1 MVGIKEGEKIMLLVT
16 FDKVPKG
23 AKKYFQFKHKLS
35 RKSPELDIKT
45 ADTAVKD
52 YAKSLEA
59 AGSNVAFTIFDDED
73 EDREESSFEAPVL
86 PEDQDGGIL
95 NLIDRDLENEN
106 LNREQ
111 EETVTD
117 LKDQIFN
124 ELEPSL
130 NEDYED
136 SLNEDNG
143 FMFNNNQV
151 LEPEDE
157 EDEVGEEIPPKN
169 DVSDETADKNSTAQ
183 LNTSNSANPN
193 SYNFVTKSPE
203 ATPPSSLPV
212 LPVQPDQVSTT
223 EATHDEV
230 ISYGKYTDAND
241 ILDRLPKGYDKN
253 QFALNNI
260 RHDLGYLDNPRDQYD
275 QALNDKIDQAL
286 RDYSMQDIQRVY
298 DEGLAKSKAAIV
310 DRLKEAYNRVTKEP
324 IDKIVESKTVTKI
337 QQLTVKATQQ
347 KQNNQSDLNK
357 LKENKALELKTNDE
371 AALAEYKKQ
380 LEEKRNLALK
390 SFNDQEEL
398 KTRNANEQI
407 DEQLKADKA
416 KAEHVARNEEV
427 QKRNSE
433 LDDSRTTISND
444 FDHAVRDN
452 YDKNNNLFEKN
463 LKKVQ
468 ERVQLAKEEIN
479 EQRRIDQEKAEERRQ
494 REAEAARKER
504 ELDLKQKA
512 IEQNESLAK
521 LQQENMAKLPE
532 EFAKAIAAAI
542 TQNNLEN
549 PNVKITLNSDGK
561 DTKDISVPVPNIKG
575 EIVDLDTTK
584 QTDPSNVTEPTE
596 ENAALDQENETNND
610 KPKKH
615 HYTSG
620 IISLVCLAAAAL
632 GGTWAYTN
640 NRPNNEQ
647 KAVVEQSSSHT
658 KQTSKS
664 NSKQS
669 NKKSDENDAVKKSK
683 SSAKPKVKAT
693 QTHLTRS
700 QAVLKQYRETKT
712 WAQKRDMLDGLL
724 GQGDARNLKKIATI
738 YANPIANLYSA
749 IANEDKVQTREIWLN
764 LTDDQRTEIS
774 NSAKKAVALAFYDIA
789 DWQDGWLARYAY

>member
-1 MVGIKEGEKIMLLVT
+1 MVGVKEGEKIMLLVT

-45 ADTAVKD
+45 ADDAVKD
-52 YAKSLEA
+52 YAKSLEEA
-59 AGSNVAFTIFDDED
+59 DSNVTFTIFDDED
-73 EDREESSFEAPVL
+73 EDREESSFEAQIL

-106 LNREQ
+106 LTRDQ
-111 EETVTD
+111 EETVTT

-130 NEDYED
+130 SDDEED
-136 SLNEDNG
+136 LNKDNG
-143 FMFNNNQV
+143 FMFNNNQI
-151 LEPEDE
+151 LDSD
-157 EDEVGEEIPPKN
+157 DEVRDEISPEN
-169 DVSDETADKNSTAQ
+169 DVNDETEDNSPTEE
-183 LNTSNSANPN
+183 SNSNAATNPSLN
-193 SYNFVTKSPE
+193 NVPTQLPE
-203 ATPPSSLPV
+203 EVDALPI
-212 LPVQPDQVSTT
+212 QAGQTT
-223 EATHDEV
+223 ETETSRSEV

-241 ILDRLPKGYDKN
+241 ILDRLPRGYDKN

-260 RHDLGYLDNPRDQYD
+260 RHDLGYLDNPKDQYD

-310 DRLKEAYNRVTKEP
+310 DRLKEAYNGVTKKSL
-324 IDKIVESKTVTKI
+324 DKIVEGRTAAQI
-337 QQLTVKATQQ
+337 QQLVVKATQQ
-347 KQNNQSDLNK
+347 KQNNQSDLSK

-390 SFNDQEEL
+390 NFNDQEEL

-416 KAEHVARNEEV
+416 KVERVARDEEV

-444 FDHAVRDN
+444 FDHAVRNN
-452 YDKNNNLFEKN
+452 YDKNNDLFEDN

-468 ERVQLAKEEIN
+468 EKVRLAKEQIN
-479 EQRRIDQEKAEERRQ
+479 QQKLLDQEKAEEKRQ

-549 PNVKITLNSDGK
+549 PNVKITLNNDGK
-561 DTKDISVPVPNIKG
+561 NALVPVPHVDG
-575 EIVDLDTTK
+575 EIVDLDDTK
-584 QTDPSNVTEPTE
+584 KNDAPIDSESNEEDSELKPETED
-596 ENAALDQENETNND
+596 NS
-610 KPKKH
+610 PKKH
-615 HYTSG
+615 HYKSE

-640 NRPNNEQ
+640 NHSNNEQ
-647 KAVVEQSSSHT
+647 KASIERSSSNSHVKKNKQSSS
-658 KQTSKS
+658 
-664 NSKQS
+664 KQS
-669 NKKSDENDAVKKSK
+669 AKKDIAKNQKTNAKSK
-683 SSAKPKVKAT
+683 TKSTPT
-693 QTHLTRS
+693 YLTRS
-700 QAVLKQYRETKT
+700 QAILKQYRETKT

-738 YANPIANLYSA
+738 YSNPIASLYSA
-749 IANEDKVQTREIWLN
+749 IANEDKAQTRDIWLS

>member
-1 MVGIKEGEKIMLLVT
+1 MLLVT

-59 AGSNVAFTIFDDED
+59 ASYSVSFTIFDDED
-73 EDREESSFEAPVL
+73 EDREESSFEAPIL
-86 PEDQDGGIL
+86 PEDRDGGIL

-106 LNREQ
+106 LTRDQ
-111 EETVTD
+111 EETVTT

-130 NEDYED
+130 SDDEED
-136 SLNEDNG
+136 LNKDNG
-143 FMFNNNQV
+143 FMFNNNQI
-151 LEPEDE
+151 LDSD
-157 EDEVGEEIPPKN
+157 DEVRDEIPPEN
-169 DVSDETADKNSTAQ
+169 DVNDETEDNSPTEE
-183 LNTSNSANPN
+183 SNSNAATNPSLN
-193 SYNFVTKSPE
+193 NVPTQLPE
-203 ATPPSSLPV
+203 EVDALPI
-212 LPVQPDQVSTT
+212 QAGQTT
-223 EATHDEV
+223 ETETSRSEV

-241 ILDRLPKGYDKN
+241 ILDRLPRGYDKN

-260 RHDLGYLDNPRDQYD
+260 RHDLGYLDNPKDQYD

-310 DRLKEAYNRVTKEP
+310 DRLKEAYNRVTKESL
-324 IDKIVESKTVTKI
+324 DKIVEGRTAAQI
-337 QQLTVKATQQ
+337 QQLAVKATHQ
-347 KQNNQSDLNK
+347 KQNNQSDLSK

-390 SFNDQEEL
+390 NFNDQEEL

-416 KAEHVARNEEV
+416 KVERVARDEEV

-433 LDDSRTTISND
+433 LDDSRTTISNG
-444 FDHAVRDN
+444 FDHAVRNN
-452 YDKNNNLFEKN
+452 YDKNNDLFEDN

-468 ERVQLAKEEIN
+468 EKVRLAKEQIN
-479 EQRRIDQEKAEERRQ
+479 QQKLLDQEKAEEKRQ

-512 IEQNESLAK
+512 IEQNESWAK

-549 PNVKITLNSDGK
+549 PNVKITLNNDGK
-561 DTKDISVPVPNIKG
+561 NALVPVPHVDG
-575 EIVDLDTTK
+575 EVVDLDDTK
-584 QTDPSNVTEPTE
+584 KNDAPIDSESNEEDSELKPETED
-596 ENAALDQENETNND
+596 NSS
-610 KPKKH
+610 KKH
-615 HYTSG
+615 HYKSE

-640 NRPNNEQ
+640 NHSNNEQ
-647 KAVVEQSSSHT
+647 KASIERSSSNSHVKKNKQSSS
-658 KQTSKS
+658 
-664 NSKQS
+664 KQS
-669 NKKSDENDAVKKSK
+669 AKKDIAKNQKTNAKSK
-683 SSAKPKVKAT
+683 TKSTPT
-693 QTHLTRS
+693 YLTRS
-700 QAVLKQYRETKT
+700 QAILKQYRETKT

-738 YANPIANLYSA
+738 YSNPIANLYSA
-749 IANEDKVQTREIWLN
+749 IANEDKAQTRDIWLS

-789 DWQDGWLARYAY
+789 DWQDGWLVRYAY

>member
-1 MVGIKEGEKIMLLVT
+1 MLLVT

-45 ADTAVKD
+45 ADDAVKD
-52 YAKSLEA
+52 YAKTLEEA
-59 AGSNVAFTIFDDED
+59 DSNVTFTIFDDED
-73 EDREESSFEAPVL
+73 EDREESSFEAQIL

-106 LNREQ
+106 LTRDQ
-111 EETVTD
+111 EETVTT

-130 NEDYED
+130 NDDEDD
-136 SLNEDNG
+136 LNEDNG
-143 FMFNNNQV
+143 FMFNSNQI
-151 LEPEDE
+151 LDSD
-157 EDEVGEEIPPKN
+157 DEVRDEIPPEN
-169 DVSDETADKNSTAQ
+169 DVNDETEDNSPTEE
-183 LNTSNSANPN
+183 SNSNAAANPSLN
-193 SYNFVTKSPE
+193 NVPTQLPEKVGTSPIQ
-203 ATPPSSLPV
+203 AG
-212 LPVQPDQVSTT
+212 QTT
-223 EATHDEV
+223 ETETSRSEV

-241 ILDRLPKGYDKN
+241 ILDRLPRGYDKN

-260 RHDLGYLDNPRDQYD
+260 RHDLGYLDNPKDQYD

-310 DRLKEAYNRVTKEP
+310 DRLKEAYNRVTKESL
-324 IDKIVESKTVTKI
+324 DKIVEGRTAAQI
-337 QQLTVKATQQ
+337 QQLVVKATQQ
-347 KQNNQSDLNK
+347 KQNNQSDLSK

-390 SFNDQEEL
+390 NFNDQEEL

-416 KAEHVARNEEV
+416 KVERVARDEEV

-444 FDHAVRDN
+444 FDHAVRNN
-452 YDKNNNLFEKN
+452 YDKNNDLFEDN

-468 ERVQLAKEEIN
+468 EKVRLAKEQIN
-479 EQRRIDQEKAEERRQ
+479 QQKQLDQEKAEEKRQ

-549 PNVKITLNSDGK
+549 PNVKITLNNDGK
-561 DTKDISVPVPNIKG
+561 NALVPVPHVDG
-575 EIVDLDTTK
+575 EIVDLDDTK
-584 QTDPSNVTEPTE
+584 KNDAPIDSESNEEDSELKPETED
-596 ENAALDQENETNND
+596 NS
-610 KPKKH
+610 PKKR
-615 HYTSG
+615 HYKSE

-640 NRPNNEQ
+640 NHSNNEQ
-647 KAVVEQSSSHT
+647 KASIERSSSNSHVKKNKQSSS
-658 KQTSKS
+658 
-664 NSKQS
+664 KQS
-669 NKKSDENDAVKKSK
+669 DKKSANEDIAKNKKTNAKSK
-683 SSAKPKVKAT
+683 TKSTP
-693 QTHLTRS
+693 THLTRS

-738 YANPIANLYSA
+738 YSNPIANLYSA
-749 IANEDKVQTREIWLN
+749 IANEDKAQTRDIWLS

>member
-1 MVGIKEGEKIMLLVT
+1 MLLVT

-45 ADTAVKD
+45 ADDAVKD
-52 YAKSLEA
+52 YAKSLEEA
-59 AGSNVAFTIFDDED
+59 DSNVTFTIFDDED
-73 EDREESSFEAPVL
+73 EDREESSFEAQIL

-106 LNREQ
+106 LTRDQ
-111 EETVTD
+111 EETVTT

-130 NEDYED
+130 SDDEED
-136 SLNEDNG
+136 LNKDNG
-143 FMFNNNQV
+143 FMFNNNQI
-151 LEPEDE
+151 LDSD
-157 EDEVGEEIPPKN
+157 DEVRDEIPPEN
-169 DVSDETADKNSTAQ
+169 DVNDETEDNSPTEE
-183 LNTSNSANPN
+183 SNSNAATNPSLN
-193 SYNFVTKSPE
+193 NVPTQLPE
-203 ATPPSSLPV
+203 EVDALPI
-212 LPVQPDQVSTT
+212 QAGQTT
-223 EATHDEV
+223 ETETSRSEV
-230 ISYGKYTDAND
+230 ISYSKYTDAND
-241 ILDRLPKGYDKN
+241 ILDRLPRGYDKN

-260 RHDLGYLDNPRDQYD
+260 RHDLGYLDNPKDQYD

-310 DRLKEAYNRVTKEP
+310 DRLKEAYNRVTKESL
-324 IDKIVESKTVTKI
+324 DKIVEGRTAAQI
-337 QQLTVKATQQ
+337 QQLVVKATQQ
-347 KQNNQSDLNK
+347 KQNNQSDLSK

-390 SFNDQEEL
+390 NFNDQEEL

-416 KAEHVARNEEV
+416 KVERVARDEEV

-444 FDHAVRDN
+444 FDHAVRNN
-452 YDKNNNLFEKN
+452 YDKNNDLFEDN

-468 ERVQLAKEEIN
+468 EKVQLAKEQIN
-479 EQRRIDQEKAEERRQ
+479 QQKQLDQEKAEEKRQ

-549 PNVKITLNSDGK
+549 PNVKITLNNDGK
-561 DTKDISVPVPNIKG
+561 NALVPVPHVDG
-575 EIVDLDTTK
+575 EIVDLDDTK
-584 QTDPSNVTEPTE
+584 KNDAPIDSESNEEDSELKPETED
-596 ENAALDQENETNND
+596 NS
-610 KPKKH
+610 PKKH
-615 HYTSG
+615 HYKSE
-620 IISLVCLAAAAL
+620 IISLVCLAAATL

-640 NRPNNEQ
+640 NHSNNEQ
-647 KAVVEQSSSHT
+647 KASIERSSSNSHVKKNKQSSS
-658 KQTSKS
+658 
-664 NSKQS
+664 KQS
-669 NKKSDENDAVKKSK
+669 AKKDIAKNQKTNAKSK
-683 SSAKPKVKAT
+683 TKSTPT
-693 QTHLTRS
+693 YLTRS
-700 QAVLKQYRETKT
+700 QAILKQYRETKT

-738 YANPIANLYSA
+738 YSNPIASLYSA
-749 IANEDKVQTREIWLN
+749 IANEDKAQTRDIWLS

>member
-1 MVGIKEGEKIMLLVT
+1 MLLVT

-45 ADTAVKD
+45 ADDAVKD
-52 YAKSLEA
+52 YAKSLEEA
-59 AGSNVAFTIFDDED
+59 DSNVTFTIFDDED
-73 EDREESSFEAPVL
+73 EDREESSFEAQIL

-106 LNREQ
+106 LTRNQ
-111 EETVTD
+111 EETVTT

-130 NEDYED
+130 SDDEED
-136 SLNEDNG
+136 LNKDNG
-143 FMFNNNQV
+143 FMFNNNQI
-151 LEPEDE
+151 LDSD
-157 EDEVGEEIPPKN
+157 DEVRDEIPPEN
-169 DVSDETADKNSTAQ
+169 DVNDETEDNSPTEE
-183 LNTSNSANPN
+183 SNSNAATNPSLN
-193 SYNFVTKSPE
+193 NVPTQLPE
-203 ATPPSSLPV
+203 EVDALPI
-212 LPVQPDQVSTT
+212 QAGQTT
-223 EATHDEV
+223 ETETSRSEV

-241 ILDRLPKGYDKN
+241 ILDRLPRGYDKN

-260 RHDLGYLDNPRDQYD
+260 RHDLGYLDNPKDQYD

-310 DRLKEAYNRVTKEP
+310 DRLKEAYNRVTKESL
-324 IDKIVESKTVTKI
+324 DKIVEDRTAAQI
-337 QQLTVKATQQ
+337 QQLVVKATHQ
-347 KQNNQSDLNK
+347 KQNNQSDLSK

-380 LEEKRNLALK
+380 LEEKRNIALK
-390 SFNDQEEL
+390 NFNDQEEL

-416 KAEHVARNEEV
+416 KVERVARDEEV

-444 FDHAVRDN
+444 FDHAVRNN
-452 YDKNNNLFEKN
+452 YDKNNDLFEDN

-468 ERVQLAKEEIN
+468 EKVRLAKEQIN
-479 EQRRIDQEKAEERRQ
+479 QQKLLDQEKAEEKRQ

-549 PNVKITLNSDGK
+549 PNVKITLNNDGK
-561 DTKDISVPVPNIKG
+561 NALVPVPHVDG
-575 EIVDLDTTK
+575 EVVDLDDTK
-584 QTDPSNVTEPTE
+584 KNDAPIDSESNEEDSELKPETED
-596 ENAALDQENETNND
+596 NS
-610 KPKKH
+610 PKKR
-615 HYTSG
+615 HYKSE

-640 NRPNNEQ
+640 NHSNNEQ
-647 KAVVEQSSSHT
+647 KASIERSSSNSHVKKNKQSSS
-658 KQTSKS
+658 
-664 NSKQS
+664 KQS
-669 NKKSDENDAVKKSK
+669 DKKSANEDIAKNKKPNAKSK
-683 SSAKPKVKAT
+683 TKSTP
-693 QTHLTRS
+693 THLTRS
-700 QAVLKQYRETKT
+700 QAVLKQYRETKN

-738 YANPIANLYSA
+738 YSNPIASLYSA
-749 IANEDKVQTREIWLN
+749 IANEDKAQTRDIWLS

>member
-1 MVGIKEGEKIMLLVT
+1 MVGVKEGEKIMLLVT

-45 ADTAVKD
+45 ADDAVKD
-52 YAKSLEA
+52 YAKSLEEA
-59 AGSNVAFTIFDDED
+59 DSNVTFTIFDDED
-73 EDREESSFEAPVL
+73 EDREESSFEAQIL

-106 LNREQ
+106 LTRDQ
-111 EETVTD
+111 EETVTT

-130 NEDYED
+130 SDDEED
-136 SLNEDNG
+136 LNKDNG
-143 FMFNNNQV
+143 FMFNNNQI
-151 LEPEDE
+151 LDSD
-157 EDEVGEEIPPKN
+157 DEVRDEIPPEN
-169 DVSDETADKNSTAQ
+169 DETEDNSPTEE
-183 LNTSNSANPN
+183 SNSNAATNPSLN
-193 SYNFVTKSPE
+193 NVPTQLPE
-203 ATPPSSLPV
+203 EVDALPI
-212 LPVQPDQVSTT
+212 QAGQTT
-223 EATHDEV
+223 ETETSRSEV

-241 ILDRLPKGYDKN
+241 ILDRLPRGYDKN

-260 RHDLGYLDNPRDQYD
+260 RHDLGYLDNPKDQYD

-310 DRLKEAYNRVTKEP
+310 DRLKEAYNRVTKESL
-324 IDKIVESKTVTKI
+324 DKIVEGRTAAQI
-337 QQLTVKATQQ
+337 QQLAVKATHQ
-347 KQNNQSDLNK
+347 KQNNQSDLSK

-390 SFNDQEEL
+390 NFNDQEEL

-416 KAEHVARNEEV
+416 KVERVARDEEV

-444 FDHAVRDN
+444 FDHAVRNN
-452 YDKNNNLFEKN
+452 YDKNNDLFEDN

-468 ERVQLAKEEIN
+468 ERVRLAKEQIN
-479 EQRRIDQEKAEERRQ
+479 QQKQLDQEKAEEKRQ

-549 PNVKITLNSDGK
+549 PNVKITLNNDGK
-561 DTKDISVPVPNIKG
+561 NALVPVPHVDG
-575 EIVDLDTTK
+575 EIVDLDDTK
-584 QTDPSNVTEPTE
+584 KNDAPIDSESNEEDSELKPETED
-596 ENAALDQENETNND
+596 NS
-610 KPKKH
+610 PKKH
-615 HYTSG
+615 HYKSE

-640 NRPNNEQ
+640 NHSNNEQ
-647 KAVVEQSSSHT
+647 KASIERSSS
-658 KQTSKS
+658 
-664 NSKQS
+664 NSHVKKNKQS
-669 NKKSDENDAVKKSK
+669 AKKDIAKNQKTNAKSK
-683 SSAKPKVKAT
+683 TKSTPT
-693 QTHLTRS
+693 YLTRS
-700 QAVLKQYRETKT
+700 QAILKQYRETKT

-738 YANPIANLYSA
+738 YSNPIASLYSA
-749 IANEDKVQTREIWLN
+749 IANEDKAQTRDIWLS

>member
-1 MVGIKEGEKIMLLVT
+1 MLLVT

-45 ADTAVKD
+45 ADDAVKD
-52 YAKSLEA
+52 YAKSLEEA
-59 AGSNVAFTIFDDED
+59 DSNVTFTIFDDED
-73 EDREESSFEAPVL
+73 EDREESSFEAQIL

-106 LNREQ
+106 LTRDQ
-111 EETVTD
+111 EETVTT

-130 NEDYED
+130 SDDEED
-136 SLNEDNG
+136 LNKDNG
-143 FMFNNNQV
+143 FMFNNNQI
-151 LEPEDE
+151 LDSD
-157 EDEVGEEIPPKN
+157 DEVRDEIPPEN
-169 DVSDETADKNSTAQ
+169 DVNDETEDNSPTEE
-183 LNTSNSANPN
+183 SNSNAATNPSLN
-193 SYNFVTKSPE
+193 NVPTQLPE
-203 ATPPSSLPV
+203 EVDALPI
-212 LPVQPDQVSTT
+212 QAGQTT
-223 EATHDEV
+223 ETETNRSEV

-241 ILDRLPKGYDKN
+241 ILDRLPRGYDKN
-253 QFALNNI
+253 QFALDNI
-260 RHDLGYLDNPRDQYD
+260 RHDLGYLDNPKDQYE
-275 QALNDKIDQAL
+275 QELNDKINQAL

-310 DRLKEAYNRVTKEP
+310 DRLKEAYNRVTKESL
-324 IDKIVESKTVTKI
+324 DKIVEDRTAAQI
-337 QQLTVKATQQ
+337 QQLIVKATHQ
-347 KQNNQSDLNK
+347 KQNNQSDLSK

-380 LEEKRNLALK
+380 LEEKRNIALK
-390 SFNDQEEL
+390 NFNDQEEL

-416 KAEHVARNEEV
+416 KVERVARDEEV

-444 FDHAVRDN
+444 FDHAVRNN
-452 YDKNNNLFEKN
+452 YDKNNDLFEDN

-468 ERVQLAKEEIN
+468 EKVRLAKEQIN
-479 EQRRIDQEKAEERRQ
+479 QQKLLDQEKAEEKRQ

-549 PNVKITLNSDGK
+549 PNVKITLNNDGK
-561 DTKDISVPVPNIKG
+561 NALVPVPHVDG
-575 EIVDLDTTK
+575 EVVDLDDTK
-584 QTDPSNVTEPTE
+584 KNDAPIDSESNEEDSELNPETED
-596 ENAALDQENETNND
+596 NSS
-610 KPKKH
+610 KKH
-615 HYTSG
+615 HYKSE

-640 NRPNNEQ
+640 NHSNNEQ
-647 KAVVEQSSSHT
+647 KASIERSSSNSHVKKNKQSSS
-658 KQTSKS
+658 
-664 NSKQS
+664 KQS
-669 NKKSDENDAVKKSK
+669 AKKDIAKNQKTNAKSK
-683 SSAKPKVKAT
+683 TKSTPT
-693 QTHLTRS
+693 YLTRS
-700 QAVLKQYRETKT
+700 QAILKQYRETKT

-738 YANPIANLYSA
+738 YSNPIANLYSA
-749 IANEDKVQTREIWLN
+749 IANEDKAQTRDIWLS

-789 DWQDGWLARYAY
+789 DWQDGWLVRYAY

>member
-1 MVGIKEGEKIMLLVT
+1 MVGVKEGEKIMLLVT

-35 RKSPELDIKT
+35 RKSPELDIST
-45 ADTAVKD
+45 ADNAVKE
-52 YAKSLEA
+52 YAKTLEEA
-59 AGSNVAFTIFDDED
+59 DSNVSFTIFDDED
-73 EDREESSFEAPVL
+73 EDREESSFEAQIL

-106 LNREQ
+106 LTRDQ
-111 EETVTD
+111 EETVTT

-130 NEDYED
+130 NDD
-136 SLNEDNG
+136 IKDNLNEDDG
-143 FMFNNNQV
+143 FMFNNNQI
-151 LEPEDE
+151 LDSD
-157 EDEVGEEIPPKN
+157 DEVRDEIPPEDDGN
-169 DVSDETADKNSTAQ
+169 AETDKSPTVE
-183 LNTSNSANPN
+183 SNSNAATNPSLN
-193 SYNFVTKSPE
+193 NVPTQLPE
-203 ATPPSSLPV
+203 EVDALPI
-212 LPVQPDQVSTT
+212 QAGQTT
-223 EATHDEV
+223 ETETSRSEV

-241 ILDRLPKGYDKN
+241 ILDRLPRGYDKN

-260 RHDLGYLDNPRDQYD
+260 RHDLGYLDNPKDQYD

-310 DRLKEAYNRVTKEP
+310 DRLKEAYNGVTKKSL
-324 IDKIVESKTVTKI
+324 DKIVEGRTAAQI
-337 QQLTVKATQQ
+337 QQLAVKATHQ
-347 KQNNQSDLNK
+347 KQNNQSDLSK

-390 SFNDQEEL
+390 NFNDQEEL

-416 KAEHVARNEEV
+416 KVERVARDEEV

-444 FDHAVRDN
+444 FDHAVRNN
-452 YDKNNNLFEKN
+452 YDKNNDLFEDN

-468 ERVQLAKEEIN
+468 ERVRLAKEQIN
-479 EQRRIDQEKAEERRQ
+479 QQKQLDQEKAEEKRQ

-549 PNVKITLNSDGK
+549 PNVKITLNNDGK
-561 DTKDISVPVPNIKG
+561 NALVPVPHVDG
-575 EIVDLDTTK
+575 EVVDLDDTK
-584 QTDPSNVTEPTE
+584 KNDAPIDSESNEEDSELKPETED
-596 ENAALDQENETNND
+596 NS
-610 KPKKH
+610 PKKR
-615 HYTSG
+615 HYKSE

-640 NRPNNEQ
+640 NHSNNEQ
-647 KAVVEQSSSHT
+647 KASIERSSSNSHVKKNKQSSS
-658 KQTSKS
+658 
-664 NSKQS
+664 KQS
-669 NKKSDENDAVKKSK
+669 DKKSANEDIAKNKKPNAKSK
-683 SSAKPKVKAT
+683 TKSTPT
-693 QTHLTRS
+693 YLTRS
-700 QAVLKQYRETKT
+700 QAILKQYRETKT

-738 YANPIANLYSA
+738 YSNPIASLYSA
-749 IANEDKVQTREIWLN
+749 IANEDKAQTRDIWLS

>member
-1 MVGIKEGEKIMLLVT
+1 MVGVKEGEKIMLLVT

-45 ADTAVKD
+45 ADDAVKD
-52 YAKSLEA
+52 YAKSLEEA
-59 AGSNVAFTIFDDED
+59 DSNVTFTIFDDED
-73 EDREESSFEAPVL
+73 EDREESSFEAQIL

-106 LNREQ
+106 LTRDQ
-111 EETVTD
+111 EETVTT

-130 NEDYED
+130 SDDEED
-136 SLNEDNG
+136 LNKDNG
-143 FMFNNNQV
+143 FMFNNNQI
-151 LEPEDE
+151 LDSD
-157 EDEVGEEIPPKN
+157 DEVRDEIPPEN
-169 DVSDETADKNSTAQ
+169 DVNDETEDNSPTEE
-183 LNTSNSANPN
+183 SNSNAATNPSLN
-193 SYNFVTKSPE
+193 NVPTQLPE
-203 ATPPSSLPV
+203 EVDALPI
-212 LPVQPDQVSTT
+212 QAGQTT
-223 EATHDEV
+223 ETETSRSEV

-241 ILDRLPKGYDKN
+241 ILDRLPRGYDKN

-260 RHDLGYLDNPRDQYD
+260 RHDLGYLDNPKDQYD

-310 DRLKEAYNRVTKEP
+310 DRLKEAYNRVTKESL
-324 IDKIVESKTVTKI
+324 DKIVEDRTAAQI
-337 QQLTVKATQQ
+337 QQLVVKATHQ
-347 KQNNQSDLNK
+347 KQNNQSDLSK

-380 LEEKRNLALK
+380 LEEKRNIALK
-390 SFNDQEEL
+390 NFNDQEEL

-416 KAEHVARNEEV
+416 KVERVARDEEV

-444 FDHAVRDN
+444 FDHAVRNN
-452 YDKNNNLFEKN
+452 YDKNNDLFEDN

-468 ERVQLAKEEIN
+468 EKVRLAKEQIN
-479 EQRRIDQEKAEERRQ
+479 QQKLLDQEKAEEKRQ

-549 PNVKITLNSDGK
+549 PNVKITLNNDGK
-561 DTKDISVPVPNIKG
+561 NALVPVPHVDG
-575 EIVDLDTTK
+575 EIVDLDDTK
-584 QTDPSNVTEPTE
+584 KNDAPIDSESNEEDSELKPETED
-596 ENAALDQENETNND
+596 NS
-610 KPKKH
+610 PKKH
-615 HYTSG
+615 HYKSE

-640 NRPNNEQ
+640 NHSNNEQ
-647 KAVVEQSSSHT
+647 KASIERSSSNSHVKKNKQSSS
-658 KQTSKS
+658 
-664 NSKQS
+664 KQS
-669 NKKSDENDAVKKSK
+669 AKKDIAKNQKTNAKSK
-683 SSAKPKVKAT
+683 TKSTPT
-693 QTHLTRS
+693 YLTRS
-700 QAVLKQYRETKT
+700 QAILKQYRETKT

-738 YANPIANLYSA
+738 YSNPIASLYSA
-749 IANEDKVQTREIWLN
+749 IANEDKAQTRDIWLS

-789 DWQDGWLARYAY
+789 DWQDGWLVRYAY

>member
-1 MVGIKEGEKIMLLVT
+1 MVGVKEGEKIMLLVT

-45 ADTAVKD
+45 ADDAVKD
-52 YAKSLEA
+52 YAKSLEEA
-59 AGSNVAFTIFDDED
+59 DSNVTFTIFDDED
-73 EDREESSFEAPVL
+73 EDREESSFEAQIL

-106 LNREQ
+106 LTRDQ
-111 EETVTD
+111 EETVTT

-130 NEDYED
+130 SDDEED
-136 SLNEDNG
+136 LNKDNG
-143 FMFNNNQV
+143 FMFNNNQI
-151 LEPEDE
+151 LDSD
-157 EDEVGEEIPPKN
+157 DEVRDEIPPEN
-169 DVSDETADKNSTAQ
+169 DVNDETEDNSPTEE
-183 LNTSNSANPN
+183 SNSNAATNPSLN
-193 SYNFVTKSPE
+193 NVPTQLPE
-203 ATPPSSLPV
+203 EVDALPI
-212 LPVQPDQVSTT
+212 QAGQTT
-223 EATHDEV
+223 ETETSRSEV

-241 ILDRLPKGYDKN
+241 ILDRLPRGYDKN

-260 RHDLGYLDNPRDQYD
+260 RHDLGYLDNPKDQYD

-310 DRLKEAYNRVTKEP
+310 DRLKEAYNRVTKESL
-324 IDKIVESKTVTKI
+324 DKIVEGRTAAQI
-337 QQLTVKATQQ
+337 QQLVVKATQQ
-347 KQNNQSDLNK
+347 KQNNQSDLSK
-357 LKENKALELKTNDE
+357 LKENKTLELKTNDE

-390 SFNDQEEL
+390 NFNDQEEL

-416 KAEHVARNEEV
+416 KVERVARDEEV

-444 FDHAVRDN
+444 FDHAVRNN
-452 YDKNNNLFEKN
+452 YDKNNDLFEDN

-468 ERVQLAKEEIN
+468 EKVQLAKEQIN
-479 EQRRIDQEKAEERRQ
+479 QQKQLDQEKAEEKRQ

-532 EFAKAIAAAI
+532 KFAKAIAAAI

-549 PNVKITLNSDGK
+549 PNVKITLNNDGK
-561 DTKDISVPVPNIKG
+561 NALVPVPHVDG
-575 EIVDLDTTK
+575 EIVDLDDTK
-584 QTDPSNVTEPTE
+584 KNDAPIDSESNEEDSELKPETED
-596 ENAALDQENETNND
+596 NS
-610 KPKKH
+610 PKKH
-615 HYTSG
+615 HYKSE

-640 NRPNNEQ
+640 NHSNNEQ
-647 KAVVEQSSSHT
+647 KASIERSSSNSHVKKNKQSSS
-658 KQTSKS
+658 
-664 NSKQS
+664 KQS
-669 NKKSDENDAVKKSK
+669 AKKDIAKNQKTNAKSK
-683 SSAKPKVKAT
+683 TKSTPT
-693 QTHLTRS
+693 YLTRS
-700 QAVLKQYRETKT
+700 QAILKQYRETKT

-738 YANPIANLYSA
+738 YSNPIVSLYSA
-749 IANEDKVQTREIWLN
+749 IANEDKAQTRDIWLS

>member
-1 MVGIKEGEKIMLLVT
+1 MLLVT

-45 ADTAVKD
+45 ADDAVKD
-52 YAKSLEA
+52 YAKSLEKA
-59 AGSNVAFTIFDDED
+59 DSNVTFTIFDDED
-73 EDREESSFEAPVL
+73 EDREESSFEAQIL

-106 LNREQ
+106 LTRDQ
-111 EETVTD
+111 EETVTT

-130 NEDYED
+130 SDDEED
-136 SLNEDNG
+136 LNKDNG
-143 FMFNNNQV
+143 FMFNNNQI
-151 LEPEDE
+151 LDSD
-157 EDEVGEEIPPKN
+157 DEVRDEIPPEN
-169 DVSDETADKNSTAQ
+169 DVNDETEDNSPTEE
-183 LNTSNSANPN
+183 SNSNAATNPSLN
-193 SYNFVTKSPE
+193 NVPTQLPE
-203 ATPPSSLPV
+203 EVDALPI
-212 LPVQPDQVSTT
+212 QAGQTT
-223 EATHDEV
+223 ETETSRSEV

-241 ILDRLPKGYDKN
+241 ILDRLPRGYDKN

-260 RHDLGYLDNPRDQYD
+260 RHDLGYLDNPKDQYD

-310 DRLKEAYNRVTKEP
+310 DRLKEAYNRVTKESL
-324 IDKIVESKTVTKI
+324 DKIVEDRTAAQI
-337 QQLTVKATQQ
+337 QQLAVKATHQ
-347 KQNNQSDLNK
+347 KQNNQSDLSK

-390 SFNDQEEL
+390 NFNDQEEL

-416 KAEHVARNEEV
+416 KVERVARDEEV

-444 FDHAVRDN
+444 FDHAVRNN
-452 YDKNNNLFEKN
+452 YDKNNDLFEDN

-468 ERVQLAKEEIN
+468 EKVRLAKEQIN
-479 EQRRIDQEKAEERRQ
+479 QQKLLDQEKAEEKRQ

-549 PNVKITLNSDGK
+549 PNVKITLNNDGK
-561 DTKDISVPVPNIKG
+561 NALVPVPHVDG
-575 EIVDLDTTK
+575 EIVDLDDTK
-584 QTDPSNVTEPTE
+584 KNDAPIDSESNEEDSELKPETED
-596 ENAALDQENETNND
+596 NS
-610 KPKKH
+610 PKKH
-615 HYTSG
+615 HYKSE

-640 NRPNNEQ
+640 NHSNNEQ
-647 KAVVEQSSSHT
+647 KASIERSSSNSHVKKNKQSSS
-658 KQTSKS
+658 
-664 NSKQS
+664 KQS
-669 NKKSDENDAVKKSK
+669 AKKDIAKNQKTNAKSK
-683 SSAKPKVKAT
+683 TKSTPT
-693 QTHLTRS
+693 YLTRS
-700 QAVLKQYRETKT
+700 QAILKQYRETKT

-738 YANPIANLYSA
+738 YSNPIASLYSA
-749 IANEDKVQTREIWLN
+749 IANEDKAQTRDIWLS

>member
-1 MVGIKEGEKIMLLVT
+1 MVGVKEGEKIMLLVT

-45 ADTAVKD
+45 ADDAVKD
-52 YAKSLEA
+52 YAKTLEEA
-59 AGSNVAFTIFDDED
+59 DSNVTFTIFDDED
-73 EDREESSFEAPVL
+73 EDREESSFEAQIL

-106 LNREQ
+106 LTRDQ
-111 EETVTD
+111 EETVTT

-130 NEDYED
+130 NDDEDD
-136 SLNEDNG
+136 LNEDNG
-143 FMFNNNQV
+143 FMFNSNQI
-151 LEPEDE
+151 LDSD
-157 EDEVGEEIPPKN
+157 DEVRDEIPPEN
-169 DVSDETADKNSTAQ
+169 DVNDETEDNSPTEE
-183 LNTSNSANPN
+183 SNSNAAANPSLN
-193 SYNFVTKSPE
+193 NVPTQLPEKVGASPIQ
-203 ATPPSSLPV
+203 AG
-212 LPVQPDQVSTT
+212 QTT
-223 EATHDEV
+223 ETETSRSEV

-241 ILDRLPKGYDKN
+241 ILDRLPRGYDKN

-260 RHDLGYLDNPRDQYD
+260 RHDLGYLDNPKDQYD

-310 DRLKEAYNRVTKEP
+310 DRLKEAYNRVTKESL
-324 IDKIVESKTVTKI
+324 DKIVEGRTAAQI
-337 QQLTVKATQQ
+337 QQLVVKATQQ
-347 KQNNQSDLNK
+347 KQNNQSDLSK

-380 LEEKRNLALK
+380 LEGKRNLALK
-390 SFNDQEEL
+390 NFNDQEEL

-416 KAEHVARNEEV
+416 KVERVARDEEV

-444 FDHAVRDN
+444 FDHAVRNN
-452 YDKNNNLFEKN
+452 YDKNNDLFEDN

-468 ERVQLAKEEIN
+468 EKVRLAKEQIN
-479 EQRRIDQEKAEERRQ
+479 QQKQLDQEKAEEKRQ

-549 PNVKITLNSDGK
+549 PNVKITLNNDGK
-561 DTKDISVPVPNIKG
+561 NALVPVPHVDG
-575 EIVDLDTTK
+575 EIVDLDDTK
-584 QTDPSNVTEPTE
+584 KNDAPIDSESNEEDSELKPETED
-596 ENAALDQENETNND
+596 NS
-610 KPKKH
+610 PKKR
-615 HYTSG
+615 HYKSE

-640 NRPNNEQ
+640 NHSNNEQ
-647 KAVVEQSSSHT
+647 KASIERSSSNSHVKKNKQSSS
-658 KQTSKS
+658 
-664 NSKQS
+664 KQS
-669 NKKSDENDAVKKSK
+669 DKKSANEDIAKNKKTNAKSK
-683 SSAKPKVKAT
+683 TKSTP
-693 QTHLTRS
+693 THLTRS

-738 YANPIANLYSA
+738 YSNPIANLYSA
-749 IANEDKVQTREIWLN
+749 IANEDKAQTRDIWLS

>member
-1 MVGIKEGEKIMLLVT
+1 MLLVT

-45 ADTAVKD
+45 ADDAVKD
-52 YAKSLEA
+52 YAKSLEEA
-59 AGSNVAFTIFDDED
+59 DSNVTFTIFDDED
-73 EDREESSFEAPVL
+73 EDREESSFEAQIL

-106 LNREQ
+106 LTRDQ
-111 EETVTD
+111 EETVTT

-130 NEDYED
+130 SDDEED
-136 SLNEDNG
+136 LNKDNG
-143 FMFNNNQV
+143 FMFNNNQI
-151 LEPEDE
+151 LDSD
-157 EDEVGEEIPPKN
+157 DEVRDEIPPEN
-169 DVSDETADKNSTAQ
+169 DVNDETEDNSPTEE
-183 LNTSNSANPN
+183 SNSNAATNPSLN
-193 SYNFVTKSPE
+193 NVPTQLPE
-203 ATPPSSLPV
+203 EVDALPI
-212 LPVQPDQVSTT
+212 QAGQTT
-223 EATHDEV
+223 ETETSRSEV

-241 ILDRLPKGYDKN
+241 ILDRLPRGYDKN

-260 RHDLGYLDNPRDQYD
+260 RHDLGYLDNPKDQYD

-310 DRLKEAYNRVTKEP
+310 DRLKEAYNRVTKESL
-324 IDKIVESKTVTKI
+324 DKIVEDRTAAQI
-337 QQLTVKATQQ
+337 QQLVVKATHQ
-347 KQNNQSDLNK
+347 KQNNQSDLSK

-380 LEEKRNLALK
+380 LEEKRNIALK
-390 SFNDQEEL
+390 NFNDQEEL

-416 KAEHVARNEEV
+416 KVERVARDEEV

-444 FDHAVRDN
+444 FDHAVRNN
-452 YDKNNNLFEKN
+452 YDKNNDLFEDN

-468 ERVQLAKEEIN
+468 EKVRLAKEQIN
-479 EQRRIDQEKAEERRQ
+479 QQKLLDQEKAEEKRQ

-549 PNVKITLNSDGK
+549 PNVKITLNNDGK
-561 DTKDISVPVPNIKG
+561 NALVPVPHVDG
-575 EIVDLDTTK
+575 EVVDLDDTK
-584 QTDPSNVTEPTE
+584 KNDAPIDSESNEEDSELKPETED
-596 ENAALDQENETNND
+596 NS
-610 KPKKH
+610 PKKR
-615 HYTSG
+615 HYKSE

-640 NRPNNEQ
+640 NHSNNEQ
-647 KAVVEQSSSHT
+647 KASIERSSSNSHVKKNKQSSS
-658 KQTSKS
+658 
-664 NSKQS
+664 KQS
-669 NKKSDENDAVKKSK
+669 DKKSANEDIAKNKKPNAKSK
-683 SSAKPKVKAT
+683 TKSTP
-693 QTHLTRS
+693 THLTRS

-738 YANPIANLYSA
+738 YSNPIANLYSA
-749 IANEDKVQTREIWLN
+749 IANEDKAQTRDIWLS

>member
-1 MVGIKEGEKIMLLVT
+1 MLLVT

-35 RKSPELDIKT
+35 RKSPELDIST
-45 ADTAVKD
+45 ADNAVKE
-52 YAKSLEA
+52 YAKTLEEA
-59 AGSNVAFTIFDDED
+59 DSNVSFTIFDDED
-73 EDREESSFEAPVL
+73 EDREESSFEAQIL

-106 LNREQ
+106 LTRDQ
-111 EETVTD
+111 EETVTT

-130 NEDYED
+130 NDD
-136 SLNEDNG
+136 IKDNLNEDDG
-143 FMFNNNQV
+143 FMFNNNQI
-151 LEPEDE
+151 LDSD
-157 EDEVGEEIPPKN
+157 DEVRDEIPPEDDGN
-169 DVSDETADKNSTAQ
+169 AETDKSPTVE
-183 LNTSNSANPN
+183 SNSNAATNPSLN
-193 SYNFVTKSPE
+193 NVPTQLPE
-203 ATPPSSLPV
+203 EVDALPI
-212 LPVQPDQVSTT
+212 QAGQTT
-223 EATHDEV
+223 ETETSRSEV

-241 ILDRLPKGYDKN
+241 ILDRLPRGYDKN

-260 RHDLGYLDNPRDQYD
+260 RHDLGYLDNPKDQYD

-310 DRLKEAYNRVTKEP
+310 DRLKEAYNGVTKKSL
-324 IDKIVESKTVTKI
+324 DKIVEGRTAAQI
-337 QQLTVKATQQ
+337 QQLAVKATHQ
-347 KQNNQSDLNK
+347 KQNNQSDLSK

-390 SFNDQEEL
+390 NFNDQEEL

-416 KAEHVARNEEV
+416 KVERVARDEEV

-444 FDHAVRDN
+444 FDHAVRNN
-452 YDKNNNLFEKN
+452 YDKNNDLFEDN

-468 ERVQLAKEEIN
+468 ERVRLAKEQIN
-479 EQRRIDQEKAEERRQ
+479 QQKQLDQEKAEEKRQ

-549 PNVKITLNSDGK
+549 PNVKITLNNDGK
-561 DTKDISVPVPNIKG
+561 NALVPVPHVDG
-575 EIVDLDTTK
+575 EVVDLDDTK
-584 QTDPSNVTEPTE
+584 KNDAPIDSESNEEDSELKPETED
-596 ENAALDQENETNND
+596 NS
-610 KPKKH
+610 PKKR
-615 HYTSG
+615 HYKSE

-640 NRPNNEQ
+640 NHSNNEQ
-647 KAVVEQSSSHT
+647 KASIERSSSNSHVKKNKQSSS
-658 KQTSKS
+658 
-664 NSKQS
+664 KQS
-669 NKKSDENDAVKKSK
+669 DKKSANEDIAKNKKPNAKSK
-683 SSAKPKVKAT
+683 TKSTP
-693 QTHLTRS
+693 THLTRS

-738 YANPIANLYSA
+738 YSNPIASLYSA
-749 IANEDKVQTREIWLN
+749 IANEDKAQTRDIWLS

>member
-1 MVGIKEGEKIMLLVT
+1 MLLVT

-45 ADTAVKD
+45 ADDAVKD
-52 YAKSLEA
+52 YAKTLEEA
-59 AGSNVAFTIFDDED
+59 DSNVTFTIFDDED
-73 EDREESSFEAPVL
+73 EDREESSFEAQIL

-106 LNREQ
+106 LTRDQ
-111 EETVTD
+111 EETVTT

-130 NEDYED
+130 NDDEDD
-136 SLNEDNG
+136 LNEDNG
-143 FMFNNNQV
+143 FMFNSNQI
-151 LEPEDE
+151 LDSD
-157 EDEVGEEIPPKN
+157 DEVRDEIPPEN
-169 DVSDETADKNSTAQ
+169 DVNDETEDNSPTEE
-183 LNTSNSANPN
+183 SNSNAAANPSLN
-193 SYNFVTKSPE
+193 NVPTQLPEKIGASPIQ
-203 ATPPSSLPV
+203 AG
-212 LPVQPDQVSTT
+212 QTT
-223 EATHDEV
+223 ETETSRSEV
-230 ISYGKYTDAND
+230 ISYGKYTDTND
-241 ILDRLPKGYDKN
+241 ILDRLPRGYDKN

-260 RHDLGYLDNPRDQYD
+260 RHDLGYLDNPKDQYD

-310 DRLKEAYNRVTKEP
+310 DRLKEAYNRVTKESL
-324 IDKIVESKTVTKI
+324 DKIVEGRTAAQI
-337 QQLTVKATQQ
+337 QQLVVKATQQ
-347 KQNNQSDLNK
+347 KQNNQSDLSK

-390 SFNDQEEL
+390 NFNDQEEL

-407 DEQLKADKA
+407 DEQLKSDKA
-416 KAEHVARNEEV
+416 KLENVARDEEV

-444 FDHAVRDN
+444 FDHAVRNN
-452 YDKNNNLFEKN
+452 YDKNNNLFEEN

-468 ERVQLAKEEIN
+468 KRVQLAKEQIN
-479 EQRRIDQEKAEERRQ
+479 QQKQLDQEKAEEKRQ

-542 TQNNLEN
+542 TQNNLES
-549 PNVKITLNSDGK
+549 PNVKITLNNNGK
-561 DTKDISVPVPNIKG
+561 DTKDISVPVPHIKG
-575 EIVDLDTTK
+575 EIVDLDEATQK
-584 QTDPSNVTEPTE
+584 NSS
-596 ENAALDQENETNND
+596 NAAELTKEDQDLEQENED
-610 KPKKH
+610 EKPKKH
-615 HYTSG
+615 HYRSE
-620 IISLVCLAAAAL
+620 IISLICLVAAAL

-640 NRPNNEQ
+640 NHSRVDQ
-647 KAVVEQSSSHT
+647 KATVEQSSSHV
-658 KQTSKS
+658 KLIDKSSSKKIDKKS
-664 NSKQS
+664 TNNI
-669 NKKSDENDAVKKSK
+669 NKKQKASAKSK
-683 SSAKPKVKAT
+683 VKST

-700 QAVLKQYRETKT
+700 QAVLKQYRDTKT

-738 YANPIANLYSA
+738 YSNPVANLYSA
-749 IANEDKVQTREIWLN
+749 IANEDKAQTRDIWLN

>member
-1 MVGIKEGEKIMLLVT
+1 MLLVT

-45 ADTAVKD
+45 ADDAVKD
-52 YAKSLEA
+52 YAKSLEEA
-59 AGSNVAFTIFDDED
+59 DSNVTFTIFDDED
-73 EDREESSFEAPVL
+73 EDREESSFEAQIL

-106 LNREQ
+106 LTRDQ
-111 EETVTD
+111 EETVTT

-130 NEDYED
+130 SDDEED
-136 SLNEDNG
+136 LNKDNG
-143 FMFNNNQV
+143 FMFNNNQI
-151 LEPEDE
+151 LDSD
-157 EDEVGEEIPPKN
+157 DEVRDEIPPEN
-169 DVSDETADKNSTAQ
+169 DVNDETEDNSPTEE
-183 LNTSNSANPN
+183 SNSNAATNPSLN
-193 SYNFVTKSPE
+193 NVPTQLPE
-203 ATPPSSLPV
+203 EVDALPI
-212 LPVQPDQVSTT
+212 QAGQTT
-223 EATHDEV
+223 ETETSRSEV

-241 ILDRLPKGYDKN
+241 ILDRLPRGYDKN

-260 RHDLGYLDNPRDQYD
+260 RHDLGYLDNPKDQYD

-310 DRLKEAYNRVTKEP
+310 DRLKEAYNRVTKKSL
-324 IDKIVESKTVTKI
+324 DKIVEGRTAAQI
-337 QQLTVKATQQ
+337 QQLVVKATQQ
-347 KQNNQSDLNK
+347 KQNNQSDLSK
-357 LKENKALELKTNDE
+357 LKESKALELKTNDE

-380 LEEKRNLALK
+380 LEEKRNIALK
-390 SFNDQEEL
+390 NFNDQEEL

-416 KAEHVARNEEV
+416 KVERVARDEEV

-444 FDHAVRDN
+444 FDHAVRNN
-452 YDKNNNLFEKN
+452 YDKNNDLFEDN

-468 ERVQLAKEEIN
+468 ERVRLAKEQIN
-479 EQRRIDQEKAEERRQ
+479 QQKLLDQEKAEEKRQ

-549 PNVKITLNSDGK
+549 PNVKITLNNDGK
-561 DTKDISVPVPNIKG
+561 NALVPVPHVDG
-575 EIVDLDTTK
+575 EVVDLDDTK
-584 QTDPSNVTEPTE
+584 KNDAPIDSESNEEDSELKPETED
-596 ENAALDQENETNND
+596 NS
-610 KPKKH
+610 PKKR
-615 HYTSG
+615 HYKSE

-640 NRPNNEQ
+640 NHSNNEQ
-647 KAVVEQSSSHT
+647 KASIERSSSNSHVKKNKQSSS
-658 KQTSKS
+658 
-664 NSKQS
+664 KQS
-669 NKKSDENDAVKKSK
+669 DKKSANEDIAKNKKPNAKSK
-683 SSAKPKVKAT
+683 TKSTP
-693 QTHLTRS
+693 THLTRS

-738 YANPIANLYSA
+738 YSNPIASLYSA
-749 IANEDKVQTREIWLN
+749 IANEDKAQTRDIWLS

>member
-1 MVGIKEGEKIMLLVT
+1 MLLVT

-45 ADTAVKD
+45 ADDAVKD
-52 YAKSLEA
+52 YAKSLEEA
-59 AGSNVAFTIFDDED
+59 DSNVTFTIFDDED
-73 EDREESSFEAPVL
+73 EDREESSFEAQIL

-106 LNREQ
+106 LTRDQ
-111 EETVTD
+111 EETVTT

-130 NEDYED
+130 SDDEED
-136 SLNEDNG
+136 LNKDNG
-143 FMFNNNQV
+143 FMFNNNQI
-151 LEPEDE
+151 LDSD
-157 EDEVGEEIPPKN
+157 DEVRDEIPPEN
-169 DVSDETADKNSTAQ
+169 DVNDETEDNSPTEE
-183 LNTSNSANPN
+183 SNSNAATNPSLN
-193 SYNFVTKSPE
+193 NVPTQLPE
-203 ATPPSSLPV
+203 EVDALPI
-212 LPVQPDQVSTT
+212 QAGQTT
-223 EATHDEV
+223 ETETSRSEV

-241 ILDRLPKGYDKN
+241 ILDRLPRGYDKN

-260 RHDLGYLDNPRDQYD
+260 RHDLGYLDNPKDQYD

-310 DRLKEAYNRVTKEP
+310 DRLKEAYNRVTKKSL
-324 IDKIVESKTVTKI
+324 DKIVEGRTAAQI
-337 QQLTVKATQQ
+337 QQLVVKATQQ
-347 KQNNQSDLNK
+347 KQNNQSDLSK
-357 LKENKALELKTNDE
+357 LKESKALELKTNDE

-380 LEEKRNLALK
+380 LEEKRNIALK
-390 SFNDQEEL
+390 NFNDQEEL

-416 KAEHVARNEEV
+416 KVERVARDEEV

-444 FDHAVRDN
+444 FDHAVRNN
-452 YDKNNNLFEKN
+452 YDKNNDLFEDN

-468 ERVQLAKEEIN
+468 EKVRLAKEQIN
-479 EQRRIDQEKAEERRQ
+479 QQKLLDQEKAEEKRQ

-549 PNVKITLNSDGK
+549 PNVKITLNNDGK
-561 DTKDISVPVPNIKG
+561 NALVPVPHVDG
-575 EIVDLDTTK
+575 EVVDLDDTK
-584 QTDPSNVTEPTE
+584 KNDAPIDSESNEEDSELKPETED
-596 ENAALDQENETNND
+596 NS
-610 KPKKH
+610 PKKR
-615 HYTSG
+615 HYKSE

-640 NRPNNEQ
+640 NHSNNEQ
-647 KAVVEQSSSHT
+647 KASIERSSSNSHVKKNKQSSS
-658 KQTSKS
+658 
-664 NSKQS
+664 KQS
-669 NKKSDENDAVKKSK
+669 DKKSANEDIAKNKKPNAKSK
-683 SSAKPKVKAT
+683 TKSTP
-693 QTHLTRS
+693 THLTRS

-738 YANPIANLYSA
+738 YSNPIASLYSA
-749 IANEDKVQTREIWLN
+749 IANEDKAQTRDIWLS

>member
-1 MVGIKEGEKIMLLVT
+1 MLLVT

-45 ADTAVKD
+45 ADDAVKD
-52 YAKSLEA
+52 YAKTLEEA
-59 AGSNVAFTIFDDED
+59 DSNVTFTIFDDED
-73 EDREESSFEAPVL
+73 EDREESSFEAQIL

-106 LNREQ
+106 LTHDQ
-111 EETVTD
+111 EETVTT

-130 NEDYED
+130 NDDEDD
-136 SLNEDNG
+136 LNEDNG
-143 FMFNNNQV
+143 FMFNSNQI
-151 LEPEDE
+151 LDSD
-157 EDEVGEEIPPKN
+157 DEVRDEIPPEN
-169 DVSDETADKNSTAQ
+169 DVNDETEDNSPTEE
-183 LNTSNSANPN
+183 SNSNAAANPSLN
-193 SYNFVTKSPE
+193 NVPTQLPEKVGASPIQ
-203 ATPPSSLPV
+203 AG
-212 LPVQPDQVSTT
+212 QTT
-223 EATHDEV
+223 ETETSRSEV

-241 ILDRLPKGYDKN
+241 ILDRLPRGYDKN

-260 RHDLGYLDNPRDQYD
+260 RHDLGYLDNPKDQYD

-310 DRLKEAYNRVTKEP
+310 DRLKEAYNRVTKESL
-324 IDKIVESKTVTKI
+324 DKIVEGRTAAQI
-337 QQLTVKATQQ
+337 QQLVVKATQQ
-347 KQNNQSDLNK
+347 KQNNQSDLSK

-380 LEEKRNLALK
+380 LEGKRNLALK
-390 SFNDQEEL
+390 NFNDQEEL

-416 KAEHVARNEEV
+416 KVERVARDEEV

-444 FDHAVRDN
+444 FDHAVRNN
-452 YDKNNNLFEKN
+452 YDKNNDLFEDN

-468 ERVQLAKEEIN
+468 EKVRLAKEQIN
-479 EQRRIDQEKAEERRQ
+479 QQKQLDQEKAEEKRQ

-549 PNVKITLNSDGK
+549 PNVKITLNNDGK
-561 DTKDISVPVPNIKG
+561 NALVPVPHVDG
-575 EIVDLDTTK
+575 EIVDLDDSKINEDNFNTNE
-584 QTDPSNVTEPTE
+584 SNKESFDSE
-596 ENAALDQENETNND
+596 QESEN
-610 KPKKH
+610 PKSRRH
-615 HYTSG
+615 HYKAG
-620 IISLVCLAAAAL
+620 IISLIGLAAL
-632 GGTWAYTN
+632 GGVGTWAYTN
-640 NRPNNEQ
+640 NQSNNEP
-647 KAVVEQSSSHT
+647 KVTVEQSNSHKKQVTKSSSNKVHSKST
-658 KQTSKS
+658 KKDTSKV
-664 NSKQS
+664 Q
-669 NKKSDENDAVKKSK
+669 K
-683 SSAKPKVKAT
+683 SSDNVKNKST

-700 QAVLKQYRETKT
+700 QAVLKQYRESRT

-738 YANPIANLYSA
+738 YSNSIASLYSA
-749 IANEDKVQTREIWLN
+749 IASEDKAQTRDIWLN
-764 LTDDQRTEIS
+764 LSDDHRTEIS

>member
-1 MVGIKEGEKIMLLVT
+1 MVGVKEGEKIMLLVT

-45 ADTAVKD
+45 ADDAVKD
-52 YAKSLEA
+52 YAKTLEEA
-59 AGSNVAFTIFDDED
+59 DSNVTFTIFDDED
-73 EDREESSFEAPVL
+73 EDREESSFEAQIL

-106 LNREQ
+106 LTRDQ
-111 EETVTD
+111 EETVTT

-130 NEDYED
+130 NDEDD
-136 SLNEDNG
+136 LNEDNG
-143 FMFNNNQV
+143 FMFNSNQI
-151 LEPEDE
+151 LDSD
-157 EDEVGEEIPPKN
+157 DEVRDEIPPEN
-169 DVSDETADKNSTAQ
+169 DVNDETEDNSPTEE
-183 LNTSNSANPN
+183 SNSNAAANPSLN
-193 SYNFVTKSPE
+193 NVPTQLPEKVGASPIQ
-203 ATPPSSLPV
+203 AG
-212 LPVQPDQVSTT
+212 QTT
-223 EATHDEV
+223 ETETSRSEV

-241 ILDRLPKGYDKN
+241 ILDRLPRGYDKN

-260 RHDLGYLDNPRDQYD
+260 RHDLGYLDNPKDQYD

-310 DRLKEAYNRVTKEP
+310 DRLKEAYNRVTKESL
-324 IDKIVESKTVTKI
+324 DKIVEGRTAAQI
-337 QQLTVKATQQ
+337 QQLVVKATQQ
-347 KQNNQSDLNK
+347 KQNNQSDLSK

-390 SFNDQEEL
+390 NFNDQEEL

-416 KAEHVARNEEV
+416 KVERVARDEEV

-444 FDHAVRDN
+444 FDHAVRNN
-452 YDKNNNLFEKN
+452 YDKNNDLFEDN

-468 ERVQLAKEEIN
+468 EKVRLAKEQIN
-479 EQRRIDQEKAEERRQ
+479 QQKQLDQEKAEEKRQ

-549 PNVKITLNSDGK
+549 PNVKITLNNDGK
-561 DTKDISVPVPNIKG
+561 NALVPVPHVDG
-575 EIVDLDTTK
+575 EVVDLDDTK
-584 QTDPSNVTEPTE
+584 KNDAPIDSESNEEDSELKPETED
-596 ENAALDQENETNND
+596 NS
-610 KPKKH
+610 PKKR
-615 HYTSG
+615 HYKSE

-640 NRPNNEQ
+640 NHSNNEQ
-647 KAVVEQSSSHT
+647 KASIERSSSNSHVKKNKQSSS
-658 KQTSKS
+658 
-664 NSKQS
+664 KQS
-669 NKKSDENDAVKKSK
+669 DKKSANEDIAKNKKPNAKSK
-683 SSAKPKVKAT
+683 TKSTP
-693 QTHLTRS
+693 THLTRS
-700 QAVLKQYRETKT
+700 QAVLKQYRETKN

-738 YANPIANLYSA
+738 YSNPIANLYSA
-749 IANEDKVQTREIWLN
+749 IANEDKAQTRDIWLS

>member
-1 MVGIKEGEKIMLLVT
+1 MLLVT

-45 ADTAVKD
+45 ADDAVKD
-52 YAKSLEA
+52 YAKSLEEA
-59 AGSNVAFTIFDDED
+59 DSNVTFTIFDDED
-73 EDREESSFEAPVL
+73 EDREESSFEAQIL

-106 LNREQ
+106 LTRDQ
-111 EETVTD
+111 EETVTT

-130 NEDYED
+130 SDDEED
-136 SLNEDNG
+136 LNKDNG
-143 FMFNNNQV
+143 FMFNNNQI
-151 LEPEDE
+151 LDSD
-157 EDEVGEEIPPKN
+157 DEVRDEIPPEN
-169 DVSDETADKNSTAQ
+169 DVNDETEDNSPTEE
-183 LNTSNSANPN
+183 SNSNAATNPSLN
-193 SYNFVTKSPE
+193 NVPTQLPE
-203 ATPPSSLPV
+203 EVDALPI
-212 LPVQPDQVSTT
+212 QAGQTT
-223 EATHDEV
+223 ETETNRSEV

-241 ILDRLPKGYDKN
+241 ILDRLPRGYDKN
-253 QFALNNI
+253 QFALDNI
-260 RHDLGYLDNPRDQYD
+260 RHDLGYLDNPKDQYE
-275 QALNDKIDQAL
+275 QELNDKINQAL

-310 DRLKEAYNRVTKEP
+310 DRLKEAYNRVTKESL
-324 IDKIVESKTVTKI
+324 DKIVEGRTAAQI
-337 QQLTVKATQQ
+337 QQLVVKATQQ
-347 KQNNQSDLNK
+347 KQNNQSDLSK

-390 SFNDQEEL
+390 NFNDQEEL

-416 KAEHVARNEEV
+416 KVERVARDEEV

-444 FDHAVRDN
+444 FDHAVRNN
-452 YDKNNNLFEKN
+452 YDKNNDLFEDN

-468 ERVQLAKEEIN
+468 EKVRLAKEQIN
-479 EQRRIDQEKAEERRQ
+479 QQKLLDQEKAEEKRQ

-549 PNVKITLNSDGK
+549 PNVKITLNNDGK
-561 DTKDISVPVPNIKG
+561 NALVPVPHVDG
-575 EIVDLDTTK
+575 EIVDLDDTK
-584 QTDPSNVTEPTE
+584 KNDAPIDSESNEEDSELKPETED
-596 ENAALDQENETNND
+596 NS
-610 KPKKH
+610 PKKR
-615 HYTSG
+615 HYKSE

-640 NRPNNEQ
+640 NHSNNEQ
-647 KAVVEQSSSHT
+647 KASIERSSSNSHVKKNKQSSS
-658 KQTSKS
+658 
-664 NSKQS
+664 KQS
-669 NKKSDENDAVKKSK
+669 DKKSANEDIAKNKKPNAKSK
-683 SSAKPKVKAT
+683 TKSTPT
-693 QTHLTRS
+693 YLTRS
-700 QAVLKQYRETKT
+700 QAILKQYRETKT

-738 YANPIANLYSA
+738 YSNPIASLYSA
-749 IANEDKVQTREIWLN
+749 IANEDKAQTRDIWLS

>member
-1 MVGIKEGEKIMLLVT
+1 MVGVKEGEKIMLLVT

-45 ADTAVKD
+45 ADDAVKD
-52 YAKSLEA
+52 YAKSLEKA
-59 AGSNVAFTIFDDED
+59 DSNVTFTIFDDED
-73 EDREESSFEAPVL
+73 EDREESSFEAQIL

-106 LNREQ
+106 LTRDQ
-111 EETVTD
+111 EETVTT

-130 NEDYED
+130 SDDEED
-136 SLNEDNG
+136 LNKDNG
-143 FMFNNNQV
+143 FMFNNNQI
-151 LEPEDE
+151 LDSD
-157 EDEVGEEIPPKN
+157 DEVRDEIPPEN
-169 DVSDETADKNSTAQ
+169 DVNDETEDNSPTEE
-183 LNTSNSANPN
+183 SNSNAATNPSLN
-193 SYNFVTKSPE
+193 NVPTQLPE
-203 ATPPSSLPV
+203 EVDALPI
-212 LPVQPDQVSTT
+212 QAGQTT
-223 EATHDEV
+223 ETETSRSEV

-241 ILDRLPKGYDKN
+241 ILDRLPRGYDKN

-260 RHDLGYLDNPRDQYD
+260 RHDLGYLDNPKDQYD

-298 DEGLAKSKAAIV
+298 DEGLAKSKAAIG
-310 DRLKEAYNRVTKEP
+310 DRLKEAYNRVTKESL
-324 IDKIVESKTVTKI
+324 DKIVEDRTAAQI
-337 QQLTVKATQQ
+337 QQLAVKATHQ
-347 KQNNQSDLNK
+347 KQNNQSDLSK

-390 SFNDQEEL
+390 NFNDQEEL

-416 KAEHVARNEEV
+416 KVERVARDEEV

-444 FDHAVRDN
+444 FDHAVRNN
-452 YDKNNNLFEKN
+452 YDKNNDLFEDN

-468 ERVQLAKEEIN
+468 EKVRLAKEQIN
-479 EQRRIDQEKAEERRQ
+479 QQKLLDQEKAEEKRQ

-512 IEQNESLAK
+512 IEQNESWAK

-549 PNVKITLNSDGK
+549 PNVKITLNNDGK
-561 DTKDISVPVPNIKG
+561 NALVPVPHVDG
-575 EIVDLDTTK
+575 EVVDLDDTK
-584 QTDPSNVTEPTE
+584 KNDAPIDSESNEEDSELKPETED
-596 ENAALDQENETNND
+596 NSS
-610 KPKKH
+610 KKH
-615 HYTSG
+615 HYKSE

-640 NRPNNEQ
+640 NHSNNEQ
-647 KAVVEQSSSHT
+647 KASIERSSSNSHVKKNKQSSS
-658 KQTSKS
+658 
-664 NSKQS
+664 KQS
-669 NKKSDENDAVKKSK
+669 AKKDIAKNQKTNAKSK
-683 SSAKPKVKAT
+683 TKSTPT
-693 QTHLTRS
+693 YLTRS
-700 QAVLKQYRETKT
+700 QAILKQYRETKT

-738 YANPIANLYSA
+738 YSNPIANLYSA
-749 IANEDKVQTREIWLN
+749 IANEDKAQTRDIWLS

>member
-1 MVGIKEGEKIMLLVT
+1 MVGVKEGEKIMLLVT

-45 ADTAVKD
+45 ADDAVKD
-52 YAKSLEA
+52 YAKSLEEA
-59 AGSNVAFTIFDDED
+59 DSNVTFTIFDDED
-73 EDREESSFEAPVL
+73 EDREESSFEAQIL

-106 LNREQ
+106 LTRDQ
-111 EETVTD
+111 EETVTT

-130 NEDYED
+130 SDDEED
-136 SLNEDNG
+136 LNKDNG
-143 FMFNNNQV
+143 FMFNNNQI
-151 LEPEDE
+151 LDSD
-157 EDEVGEEIPPKN
+157 DEVRDEIPPEN
-169 DVSDETADKNSTAQ
+169 DVNDETEDNSPTEE
-183 LNTSNSANPN
+183 SNSNAATNPSLN
-193 SYNFVTKSPE
+193 NVPTQLPE
-203 ATPPSSLPV
+203 EVDALPI
-212 LPVQPDQVSTT
+212 QAGQTT
-223 EATHDEV
+223 ETETSRSEV

-241 ILDRLPKGYDKN
+241 ILDRLPRGYDKN

-260 RHDLGYLDNPRDQYD
+260 RHDLGYLDNPKDQYD

-310 DRLKEAYNRVTKEP
+310 DRLKEAYNRVTKESL
-324 IDKIVESKTVTKI
+324 DKIVEGRTAAQI
-337 QQLTVKATQQ
+337 QQLVVKATQQ
-347 KQNNQSDLNK
+347 KQNNQSDLSK

-390 SFNDQEEL
+390 NFNDQEEL

-416 KAEHVARNEEV
+416 KVERVARDEEV

-444 FDHAVRDN
+444 FDHAVRNN
-452 YDKNNNLFEKN
+452 YDKNNDLFEDN

-468 ERVQLAKEEIN
+468 EKVRLAKEQIN
-479 EQRRIDQEKAEERRQ
+479 QQKLLDQEKAEEKRQ

-549 PNVKITLNSDGK
+549 PNVKITLNNDGK
-561 DTKDISVPVPNIKG
+561 NALVPVPHVDG
-575 EIVDLDTTK
+575 EIVDLDDTK
-584 QTDPSNVTEPTE
+584 KNDAPIDSESNEEDSELKPETED
-596 ENAALDQENETNND
+596 NS
-610 KPKKH
+610 PKKH
-615 HYTSG
+615 HYKSE

-640 NRPNNEQ
+640 NHSNNEQ
-647 KAVVEQSSSHT
+647 KASIERSSSNSHVKKNKQSSS
-658 KQTSKS
+658 
-664 NSKQS
+664 KQS
-669 NKKSDENDAVKKSK
+669 AKKDIAKNQKTNAKSK
-683 SSAKPKVKAT
+683 TKSTPT
-693 QTHLTRS
+693 YLTRS
-700 QAVLKQYRETKT
+700 QAILKQYRETKT

-738 YANPIANLYSA
+738 YSNPIASLYSA
-749 IANEDKVQTREIWLN
+749 IANEDKAQTRDIWLS

>member
-1 MVGIKEGEKIMLLVT
+1 MLLVT

-35 RKSPELDIKT
+35 RKSPELDIST
-45 ADTAVKD
+45 ADNAVKE
-52 YAKSLEA
+52 YAKTLEEA
-59 AGSNVAFTIFDDED
+59 DSNVSFTIFDDED
-73 EDREESSFEAPVL
+73 EDREESSFEAQIL

-106 LNREQ
+106 LTRDQ
-111 EETVTD
+111 EETVTT

-130 NEDYED
+130 NDD
-136 SLNEDNG
+136 IKDNLNEDDG
-143 FMFNNNQV
+143 FMFNNNQI
-151 LEPEDE
+151 LDSD
-157 EDEVGEEIPPKN
+157 DEVRDEIPPEDDGN
-169 DVSDETADKNSTAQ
+169 AETDKSPTVE
-183 LNTSNSANPN
+183 SNSNAATNPSLN
-193 SYNFVTKSPE
+193 NVPTQLPE
-203 ATPPSSLPV
+203 EVDALPI
-212 LPVQPDQVSTT
+212 QAGQTT
-223 EATHDEV
+223 ETETSRSEV

-241 ILDRLPKGYDKN
+241 ILDRLPRGYDKN

-260 RHDLGYLDNPRDQYD
+260 RHDLGYLDNPKDQYD

-310 DRLKEAYNRVTKEP
+310 DRLKEAYNGVTKKSL
-324 IDKIVESKTVTKI
+324 DKIVEGRTAAQI
-337 QQLTVKATQQ
+337 QQLAVKATHQ
-347 KQNNQSDLNK
+347 KQNNQSDLSK

-390 SFNDQEEL
+390 NFNDQEEL

-416 KAEHVARNEEV
+416 KVERVARDEEV

-444 FDHAVRDN
+444 FDHAVRNN
-452 YDKNNNLFEKN
+452 YDKNNDLFEDN

-468 ERVQLAKEEIN
+468 EKVRLAKEQIN
-479 EQRRIDQEKAEERRQ
+479 QQKLLDQEKAEEKRQ

-549 PNVKITLNSDGK
+549 PNVKITLNNDGK
-561 DTKDISVPVPNIKG
+561 NALVPVPHVDG
-575 EIVDLDTTK
+575 EVVDLDDTK
-584 QTDPSNVTEPTE
+584 KNDAPIDSESNEEDSELKPETED
-596 ENAALDQENETNND
+596 NS
-610 KPKKH
+610 PKKR
-615 HYTSG
+615 HYKSE

-640 NRPNNEQ
+640 NHSNNEQ
-647 KAVVEQSSSHT
+647 KASIERSSSNSHVKKNKQSSS
-658 KQTSKS
+658 
-664 NSKQS
+664 KQS
-669 NKKSDENDAVKKSK
+669 DKKSANEDIAKNKKPNAKSK
-683 SSAKPKVKAT
+683 TKSTPT
-693 QTHLTRS
+693 YLTRS
-700 QAVLKQYRETKT
+700 QAVLKQYRETKN

-738 YANPIANLYSA
+738 YSNPIASLYSA
-749 IANEDKVQTREIWLN
+749 IANEDKAQTRDIWLS

>member
-1 MVGIKEGEKIMLLVT
+1 MLLVT

-45 ADTAVKD
+45 ADDAVKD
-52 YAKSLEA
+52 YAKTLEEA
-59 AGSNVAFTIFDDED
+59 DSNVTFTIFDDED
-73 EDREESSFEAPVL
+73 EDREESSFEAQIL

-106 LNREQ
+106 LTRDQ
-111 EETVTD
+111 EETVTT

-130 NEDYED
+130 NDDEDD
-136 SLNEDNG
+136 LNEDNG
-143 FMFNNNQV
+143 FMFNSNQI
-151 LEPEDE
+151 LDSD
-157 EDEVGEEIPPKN
+157 DEVRDEIPPEN
-169 DVSDETADKNSTAQ
+169 DVNDETEDNSPTEE
-183 LNTSNSANPN
+183 SNSNAAANPSLN
-193 SYNFVTKSPE
+193 NVPTQLPEKVGASPIQ
-203 ATPPSSLPV
+203 AG
-212 LPVQPDQVSTT
+212 QTT
-223 EATHDEV
+223 ETETSRSEV

-241 ILDRLPKGYDKN
+241 ILDRLPRGYDKN

-260 RHDLGYLDNPRDQYD
+260 RHDLGYLDNPKDQYD

-310 DRLKEAYNRVTKEP
+310 DRLKEAYNRVTKESL
-324 IDKIVESKTVTKI
+324 DKIVEGRTAAQI
-337 QQLTVKATQQ
+337 QQLVVKAAQQ
-347 KQNNQSDLNK
+347 KQNNQSDLSK

-380 LEEKRNLALK
+380 LEGKRNLALK
-390 SFNDQEEL
+390 NFNDQEEL

-407 DEQLKADKA
+407 DEQLKSDKA
-416 KAEHVARNEEV
+416 KVERIARNEEV

-444 FDHAVRDN
+444 FDHAVRNN
-452 YDKNNNLFEKN
+452 YDENNNLFEEN

-468 ERVQLAKEEIN
+468 ERVQLAKEQIN
-479 EQRRIDQEKAEERRQ
+479 KQKQLDQEKAEEKRQ
-494 REAEAARKER
+494 REEEAARKER
-504 ELDLKQKA
+504 ELDLKQKE
-512 IEQNESLAK
+512 IEQNKSLAK

-549 PNVKITLNSDGK
+549 PNVKITLNNDGK
-561 DTKDISVPVPNIKG
+561 NALVPVPHVDG
-575 EIVDLDTTK
+575 EVVDLDDTK
-584 QTDPSNVTEPTE
+584 KNDAPIDSESNEEDSELKPETED
-596 ENAALDQENETNND
+596 NS
-610 KPKKH
+610 PKKR
-615 HYTSG
+615 HYKSE

-640 NRPNNEQ
+640 NHSNNEQ
-647 KAVVEQSSSHT
+647 KASIERSSSNSHVKKNKQSSS
-658 KQTSKS
+658 
-664 NSKQS
+664 KQS
-669 NKKSDENDAVKKSK
+669 DKKSANEDIAKNKKPNVKSK
-683 SSAKPKVKAT
+683 TKSTP
-693 QTHLTRS
+693 THLTRS
-700 QAVLKQYRETKT
+700 QAVLKQYRETKN

-738 YANPIANLYSA
+738 YSNPIANLYSA
-749 IANEDKVQTREIWLN
+749 IANEDKAQTRDIWLS

>member
-1 MVGIKEGEKIMLLVT
+1 MLLVT

-52 YAKSLEA
+52 YAKSLEEA
-59 AGSNVAFTIFDDED
+59 DSNVTFTIFDDED
-73 EDREESSFEAPVL
+73 EDREESSFEAQIL

-106 LNREQ
+106 LTRDQ
-111 EETVTD
+111 EETVTT

-130 NEDYED
+130 SDDEED
-136 SLNEDNG
+136 LNKDNG
-143 FMFNNNQV
+143 FMFNNNQI
-151 LEPEDE
+151 LDSD
-157 EDEVGEEIPPKN
+157 DEVRDEIPPEN
-169 DVSDETADKNSTAQ
+169 DVNDETEDNSPTEE
-183 LNTSNSANPN
+183 SNSNAATNPSLN
-193 SYNFVTKSPE
+193 NVPTQLPE
-203 ATPPSSLPV
+203 EVDALPI
-212 LPVQPDQVSTT
+212 QAGQTT
-223 EATHDEV
+223 ETETNRSEV

-241 ILDRLPKGYDKN
+241 ILDRLPRGYDKN
-253 QFALNNI
+253 QFALDNI
-260 RHDLGYLDNPRDQYD
+260 RHDLGYLDNPKDQYE
-275 QALNDKIDQAL
+275 QELNDKINQAL

-310 DRLKEAYNRVTKEP
+310 DRLKEAYNRVTKESL
-324 IDKIVESKTVTKI
+324 DKIVEGRTEAQI
-337 QQLTVKATQQ
+337 QQLVVKATQQ
-347 KQNNQSDLNK
+347 KQNNQSDLSK

-390 SFNDQEEL
+390 NFNDQEEL

-416 KAEHVARNEEV
+416 KVERVARDEEV

-444 FDHAVRDN
+444 FDHAVRNN
-452 YDKNNNLFEKN
+452 YDKNNDLFEDN

-468 ERVQLAKEEIN
+468 EKVRLAKEQIN
-479 EQRRIDQEKAEERRQ
+479 QQKLLDQEKAEEKRQ

-549 PNVKITLNSDGK
+549 PNVKITLNNDGK
-561 DTKDISVPVPNIKG
+561 NALVPVPHVDG
-575 EIVDLDTTK
+575 EVVDLDDTK
-584 QTDPSNVTEPTE
+584 KNDAPIDSESNEEDSELKPETED
-596 ENAALDQENETNND
+596 NSS
-610 KPKKH
+610 KKH
-615 HYTSG
+615 HYKSE

-640 NRPNNEQ
+640 NHSNNEQ
-647 KAVVEQSSSHT
+647 KASIERSSSNSHVKKNKQSSS
-658 KQTSKS
+658 
-664 NSKQS
+664 KQS
-669 NKKSDENDAVKKSK
+669 AKKDIAKNQKTNAKSK
-683 SSAKPKVKAT
+683 TKSTPT
-693 QTHLTRS
+693 YLTRS
-700 QAVLKQYRETKT
+700 QAILKQYRETKT

-738 YANPIANLYSA
+738 YSNPIANLYSA
-749 IANEDKVQTREIWLN
+749 IANEDKAQTRDIWLS

>member
-1 MVGIKEGEKIMLLVT
+1 MVGVEEGEKIMLLVT

-45 ADTAVKD
+45 ADDAVKD
-52 YAKSLEA
+52 YAKSLEEA
-59 AGSNVAFTIFDDED
+59 DSNVTFTIFDDED
-73 EDREESSFEAPVL
+73 EDREESSFEAQIL

-106 LNREQ
+106 LTRDQ
-111 EETVTD
+111 EETVTT

-130 NEDYED
+130 SDDEED
-136 SLNEDNG
+136 LNKDNG
-143 FMFNNNQV
+143 FMFNNNQI
-151 LEPEDE
+151 LDSD
-157 EDEVGEEIPPKN
+157 DEVRDEIPPEN
-169 DVSDETADKNSTAQ
+169 DVNDETEDNSPTEE
-183 LNTSNSANPN
+183 SNSNAATNPSLN
-193 SYNFVTKSPE
+193 NVPTQLPE
-203 ATPPSSLPV
+203 EVDALPI
-212 LPVQPDQVSTT
+212 QAGQTT
-223 EATHDEV
+223 ETETSRSEV

-241 ILDRLPKGYDKN
+241 ILDRLPRGYDKN

-260 RHDLGYLDNPRDQYD
+260 RHDLGYLDNPKDQYD

-310 DRLKEAYNRVTKEP
+310 DRLKEAYNRVTKESL
-324 IDKIVESKTVTKI
+324 DKIVEDRTAAQI
-337 QQLTVKATQQ
+337 QQLVVKATHQ
-347 KQNNQSDLNK
+347 KQNNQSDLSK

-380 LEEKRNLALK
+380 LEEKRNIALK
-390 SFNDQEEL
+390 NFNDQEEL

-416 KAEHVARNEEV
+416 KVERVARDEEV

-444 FDHAVRDN
+444 FDHAVRNN
-452 YDKNNNLFEKN
+452 YDKNNDLFEDN

-468 ERVQLAKEEIN
+468 ERVRLAKEQIN
-479 EQRRIDQEKAEERRQ
+479 QQKQLDQEKAEEKRQ

-549 PNVKITLNSDGK
+549 PNVKITLNNDGK
-561 DTKDISVPVPNIKG
+561 NALVPVPHVDG
-575 EIVDLDTTK
+575 EVVDLDDTK
-584 QTDPSNVTEPTE
+584 KNDAPIDSESNEEDSELKPETED
-596 ENAALDQENETNND
+596 NSS
-610 KPKKH
+610 KKH
-615 HYTSG
+615 HYKSE

-640 NRPNNEQ
+640 NHSNNEQ
-647 KAVVEQSSSHT
+647 KASIERSSSNSHVKKNKQSSS
-658 KQTSKS
+658 
-664 NSKQS
+664 KQS
-669 NKKSDENDAVKKSK
+669 AKKDIAKNQKTNAKSK
-683 SSAKPKVKAT
+683 TKSTPT
-693 QTHLTRS
+693 YLTRS
-700 QAVLKQYRETKT
+700 QAILKQYRETKT

-738 YANPIANLYSA
+738 YSNPIANLYSA
-749 IANEDKVQTREIWLN
+749 IANEDKAQTRDIWLS

-789 DWQDGWLARYAY
+789 DWQDGWLVRYAY

>member
-1 MVGIKEGEKIMLLVT
+1 MVGVKEGEKIMLLVT

-45 ADTAVKD
+45 ADDAVKD
-52 YAKSLEA
+52 YAKSLEEA
-59 AGSNVAFTIFDDED
+59 DSNVTFTIFDDED
-73 EDREESSFEAPVL
+73 EDREESSFEAQIL

-106 LNREQ
+106 LTRDQ
-111 EETVTD
+111 EETVTT

-130 NEDYED
+130 SDDEED
-136 SLNEDNG
+136 LNKDNG
-143 FMFNNNQV
+143 FMFNNNQI
-151 LEPEDE
+151 LDSD
-157 EDEVGEEIPPKN
+157 DEVRDEIPPEN
-169 DVSDETADKNSTAQ
+169 DVNDETEDNSPTEE
-183 LNTSNSANPN
+183 SNSNAATNPSLN
-193 SYNFVTKSPE
+193 NVPTQLPE
-203 ATPPSSLPV
+203 EVDALPI
-212 LPVQPDQVSTT
+212 QAGQTT
-223 EATHDEV
+223 ETETSRSEV
-230 ISYGKYTDAND
+230 ISYSKYTDAND
-241 ILDRLPKGYDKN
+241 ILDRLPRGYDKN

-260 RHDLGYLDNPRDQYD
+260 RHDLGYLDNPKDQYD

-310 DRLKEAYNRVTKEP
+310 DRLKEAYNRVTKESL
-324 IDKIVESKTVTKI
+324 DKIVEGRTAAQI
-337 QQLTVKATQQ
+337 QQLVVKATQQ
-347 KQNNQSDLNK
+347 KQNNQSDLSK

-390 SFNDQEEL
+390 NFNDQEEL

-416 KAEHVARNEEV
+416 KVERVARDEEV

-444 FDHAVRDN
+444 FDHAVRNN
-452 YDKNNNLFEKN
+452 YDKNNDLFEDN

-468 ERVQLAKEEIN
+468 ERVRLAKEQIN
-479 EQRRIDQEKAEERRQ
+479 QQKQLDQEKAEEKRQ

-549 PNVKITLNSDGK
+549 PNVKITLNNDGK
-561 DTKDISVPVPNIKG
+561 NALVPVPHVDG
-575 EIVDLDTTK
+575 EVVDLDDTK
-584 QTDPSNVTEPTE
+584 KNDAPIDSESNEEDSELKPETED
-596 ENAALDQENETNND
+596 NS
-610 KPKKH
+610 PKKR
-615 HYTSG
+615 HYKSE

-640 NRPNNEQ
+640 NHSNNEQ
-647 KAVVEQSSSHT
+647 KASIERSSSNSHVKKNKQSSS
-658 KQTSKS
+658 
-664 NSKQS
+664 KQS
-669 NKKSDENDAVKKSK
+669 DKKSANEDIAKNKKPNAKSK
-683 SSAKPKVKAT
+683 TKSTP
-693 QTHLTRS
+693 THLTRS
-700 QAVLKQYRETKT
+700 QAVLKQYRETKN

-738 YANPIANLYSA
+738 YSNPIASLYSA
-749 IANEDKVQTREIWLN
+749 IANEDKAQTRDIWLS

>member
-1 MVGIKEGEKIMLLVT
+1 MVGVKEGEKIMLLVT

-45 ADTAVKD
+45 ADDAVKD
-52 YAKSLEA
+52 YAKSLEEA
-59 AGSNVAFTIFDDED
+59 DSNVTFTIFDDED
-73 EDREESSFEAPVL
+73 EDREESSFEAQIL

-106 LNREQ
+106 LTRDQ
-111 EETVTD
+111 EETVTT

-130 NEDYED
+130 SDDEED
-136 SLNEDNG
+136 LNKDNG
-143 FMFNNNQV
+143 FMFNNNQI
-151 LEPEDE
+151 LDSD
-157 EDEVGEEIPPKN
+157 DEVRDEIPPEN
-169 DVSDETADKNSTAQ
+169 DVNDETEDNSPTEE
-183 LNTSNSANPN
+183 SNSNAATNPSLN
-193 SYNFVTKSPE
+193 NVPTQLPE
-203 ATPPSSLPV
+203 EVDALPI
-212 LPVQPDQVSTT
+212 QAGQTT
-223 EATHDEV
+223 ETETSRSEV

-241 ILDRLPKGYDKN
+241 ILDRLPRGYDKN

-260 RHDLGYLDNPRDQYD
+260 RHDLGYLDNPKDQYD

-310 DRLKEAYNRVTKEP
+310 DRLKEAYNRVTKESL
-324 IDKIVESKTVTKI
+324 DKIVEDRTAAQI
-337 QQLTVKATQQ
+337 QQLIVKATHQ
-347 KQNNQSDLNK
+347 KQNNQSDLSK

-380 LEEKRNLALK
+380 LEEKRNIALK
-390 SFNDQEEL
+390 NFNDQEEL

-416 KAEHVARNEEV
+416 KVERVARDEEV

-444 FDHAVRDN
+444 FDHAVRNN
-452 YDKNNNLFEKN
+452 YDKNNDLFEDN

-468 ERVQLAKEEIN
+468 EKVRLAKEQIN
-479 EQRRIDQEKAEERRQ
+479 QQKLLDQEKAEEKRQ

-549 PNVKITLNSDGK
+549 PNVKITLNNDGK
-561 DTKDISVPVPNIKG
+561 NALVPVPHVDG
-575 EIVDLDTTK
+575 EVVDLDDTK
-584 QTDPSNVTEPTE
+584 KNDAPIDSESNEEDSELKPETED
-596 ENAALDQENETNND
+596 NS
-610 KPKKH
+610 PKKR
-615 HYTSG
+615 HYKSE

-640 NRPNNEQ
+640 NHSNNEQ
-647 KAVVEQSSSHT
+647 KASIERSSSNSHVKKNKQSSS
-658 KQTSKS
+658 
-664 NSKQS
+664 KQS
-669 NKKSDENDAVKKSK
+669 DKKSANEDIAKNKKPNAKSK
-683 SSAKPKVKAT
+683 TKSTP
-693 QTHLTRS
+693 THLTRS

-738 YANPIANLYSA
+738 YSNPIANLYSA
-749 IANEDKVQTREIWLN
+749 IANEDKAQTRDIWLS

>member
-1 MVGIKEGEKIMLLVT
+1 MLLVT

-45 ADTAVKD
+45 ADDAVKD
-52 YAKSLEA
+52 YAKSLEEA
-59 AGSNVAFTIFDDED
+59 DSNVTFTIFDDED
-73 EDREESSFEAPVL
+73 EDREESSFEAQIL

-106 LNREQ
+106 LTRDQ
-111 EETVTD
+111 EETVTT

-130 NEDYED
+130 SDDEED
-136 SLNEDNG
+136 LNKDNG
-143 FMFNNNQV
+143 FMFNNNQI
-151 LEPEDE
+151 LDSD
-157 EDEVGEEIPPKN
+157 DEVRDEIPPEN
-169 DVSDETADKNSTAQ
+169 DVNDETEDNSPTEE
-183 LNTSNSANPN
+183 SNSNAATNPSLN
-193 SYNFVTKSPE
+193 NVPTQLPE
-203 ATPPSSLPV
+203 EVDALPI
-212 LPVQPDQVSTT
+212 QAGQTT
-223 EATHDEV
+223 ETETSRSEV

-241 ILDRLPKGYDKN
+241 ILDRLPRGYDKN

-260 RHDLGYLDNPRDQYD
+260 RHDLGYLDNPKDQYD

-310 DRLKEAYNRVTKEP
+310 DRLKEAYNRVTKESL
-324 IDKIVESKTVTKI
+324 DKIVEDRTAAQI
-337 QQLTVKATQQ
+337 QQLVVKATHQ
-347 KQNNQSDLNK
+347 KQNNKSDLSK

-380 LEEKRNLALK
+380 LEEKRNIALK
-390 SFNDQEEL
+390 NFNDQEEL

-416 KAEHVARNEEV
+416 KVERVARDEEV

-444 FDHAVRDN
+444 FDHAVRNN
-452 YDKNNNLFEKN
+452 YDKNNDLFEDN

-468 ERVQLAKEEIN
+468 EKVRLAKEQIN
-479 EQRRIDQEKAEERRQ
+479 QQKLLDQEKAEEKRQ

-549 PNVKITLNSDGK
+549 PNVKITLNNDGK
-561 DTKDISVPVPNIKG
+561 NALVPVPHVDG
-575 EIVDLDTTK
+575 EVVDLDDTK
-584 QTDPSNVTEPTE
+584 KNDAPIDSESNEEDSELKPETED
-596 ENAALDQENETNND
+596 NS
-610 KPKKH
+610 PKKR
-615 HYTSG
+615 HYKSE

-632 GGTWAYTN
+632 GGTWSYTN
-640 NRPNNEQ
+640 NHSNNEQ
-647 KAVVEQSSSHT
+647 KASIERSSSNSHVKKNKQSSS
-658 KQTSKS
+658 
-664 NSKQS
+664 KQS
-669 NKKSDENDAVKKSK
+669 DKKSANEDIAKNKKPNAKSK
-683 SSAKPKVKAT
+683 TKSTP
-693 QTHLTRS
+693 THLTRS

-738 YANPIANLYSA
+738 YSNPIASLYSA
-749 IANEDKVQTREIWLN
+749 IANEDKAQTRDIWLS

>member
-1 MVGIKEGEKIMLLVT
+1 MLLVT

-45 ADTAVKD
+45 ADDAVKD
-52 YAKSLEA
+52 YAKSLEEA
-59 AGSNVAFTIFDDED
+59 DSNVTFTIFDDED
-73 EDREESSFEAPVL
+73 EDREESSFEAQIL

-106 LNREQ
+106 LTRDQ
-111 EETVTD
+111 EETVTT

-130 NEDYED
+130 SDDEED
-136 SLNEDNG
+136 LNKDNG
-143 FMFNNNQV
+143 FMFNNNQI
-151 LEPEDE
+151 LDSD
-157 EDEVGEEIPPKN
+157 DEVRDEIPPEN
-169 DVSDETADKNSTAQ
+169 DVNDETEDNSPTEE
-183 LNTSNSANPN
+183 SNSNAATNPSLN
-193 SYNFVTKSPE
+193 NVPTQLPE
-203 ATPPSSLPV
+203 EVDALPI
-212 LPVQPDQVSTT
+212 QAGQTT
-223 EATHDEV
+223 ETETSRSEV

-241 ILDRLPKGYDKN
+241 ILDRLPRGYDKN

-260 RHDLGYLDNPRDQYD
+260 RHDLGYLDNPKDQYD

-310 DRLKEAYNRVTKEP
+310 DRLKEAYNRVTKKSL
-324 IDKIVESKTVTKI
+324 DKIVEGRTAAQI
-337 QQLTVKATQQ
+337 QQLAVKATHQ
-347 KQNNQSDLNK
+347 KQNNQSDLSK

-390 SFNDQEEL
+390 NFNDQEEL

-416 KAEHVARNEEV
+416 KVERVARDEEV

-444 FDHAVRDN
+444 FDHAVRNN
-452 YDKNNNLFEKN
+452 YDKNNDLFEDN

-468 ERVQLAKEEIN
+468 EKVRLAKEQIN
-479 EQRRIDQEKAEERRQ
+479 QQKLLDQEKAEEKRQ

-549 PNVKITLNSDGK
+549 PNVKITLNNDGK
-561 DTKDISVPVPNIKG
+561 NALVPVPHVDG
-575 EIVDLDTTK
+575 EVVDLDDTK
-584 QTDPSNVTEPTE
+584 KNDAPIDSESNEEDSELKPETED
-596 ENAALDQENETNND
+596 NS
-610 KPKKH
+610 PKKR
-615 HYTSG
+615 HYKSE

-640 NRPNNEQ
+640 NHSNNEQ
-647 KAVVEQSSSHT
+647 KASIERSSSNSHVKKNKQSSS
-658 KQTSKS
+658 
-664 NSKQS
+664 KQS
-669 NKKSDENDAVKKSK
+669 DKKSANEDIAKNKKPNAKSK
-683 SSAKPKVKAT
+683 TKSTPT
-693 QTHLTRS
+693 YLTRS
-700 QAVLKQYRETKT
+700 QAILKQYRETKT

-738 YANPIANLYSA
+738 YSNPIASLYSA
-749 IANEDKVQTREIWLN
+749 IANEDKAQTRDIWLS

>member
-1 MVGIKEGEKIMLLVT
+1 MLLVT

-45 ADTAVKD
+45 ADDAVKD
-52 YAKSLEA
+52 YAKSLEEA
-59 AGSNVAFTIFDDED
+59 DSNVTFTIFDDED
-73 EDREESSFEAPVL
+73 EDREESSFEAQIL

-106 LNREQ
+106 LTRDQ
-111 EETVTD
+111 EETVTT

-130 NEDYED
+130 SDDEEDLNKDNE
-136 SLNEDNG
+136 
-143 FMFNNNQV
+143 FMFNNNQI
-151 LEPEDE
+151 LDSD
-157 EDEVGEEIPPKN
+157 DEVRDEIPPEN
-169 DVSDETADKNSTAQ
+169 DVNDETEDNSPTEE
-183 LNTSNSANPN
+183 SNSNAATNPSLN
-193 SYNFVTKSPE
+193 NVPTQLPE
-203 ATPPSSLPV
+203 EVDALPI
-212 LPVQPDQVSTT
+212 QAGQTT
-223 EATHDEV
+223 ETETSRSEV

-241 ILDRLPKGYDKN
+241 ILDRLPRGYDKN

-260 RHDLGYLDNPRDQYD
+260 RHDLGYLDNPKDQYD

-310 DRLKEAYNRVTKEP
+310 DRLKEAYNRVTKESL
-324 IDKIVESKTVTKI
+324 DKIVEDRTAAQI
-337 QQLTVKATQQ
+337 QQLVVKATHQ
-347 KQNNQSDLNK
+347 KQNNQSDLSK

-380 LEEKRNLALK
+380 LEEKRNIALK
-390 SFNDQEEL
+390 NFNDQEEL

-416 KAEHVARNEEV
+416 KVERVARDEEV

-444 FDHAVRDN
+444 FDHAVRNN
-452 YDKNNNLFEKN
+452 YDKNNDLFEDN

-468 ERVQLAKEEIN
+468 EKVRLAKEQIN
-479 EQRRIDQEKAEERRQ
+479 QQKLLDQEKAEEKRQ

-512 IEQNESLAK
+512 IEQNESWAK

-549 PNVKITLNSDGK
+549 PNVKITLNNDGK
-561 DTKDISVPVPNIKG
+561 NALVPVPHVDG
-575 EIVDLDTTK
+575 EIVDLDDTK
-584 QTDPSNVTEPTE
+584 KNDAPIDSESNEEDSELKPETED
-596 ENAALDQENETNND
+596 NS
-610 KPKKH
+610 PKKH
-615 HYTSG
+615 HYKSE
-620 IISLVCLAAAAL
+620 IISLVCLAAATL

-640 NRPNNEQ
+640 NHSNNEQ
-647 KAVVEQSSSHT
+647 KASIERSSSNSHVKKNKQSSS
-658 KQTSKS
+658 
-664 NSKQS
+664 KQS
-669 NKKSDENDAVKKSK
+669 AKKDIAKNQKTNAKSK
-683 SSAKPKVKAT
+683 TKSTPT
-693 QTHLTRS
+693 YLTRS
-700 QAVLKQYRETKT
+700 QAILKQYRETKT

-738 YANPIANLYSA
+738 YSNPIASLYSA
-749 IANEDKVQTREIWLN
+749 IANEDKAQTRDIWLS

>member
-1 MVGIKEGEKIMLLVT
+1 MLLVT

-45 ADTAVKD
+45 ADDAVKD
-52 YAKSLEA
+52 YAKTLEEA
-59 AGSNVAFTIFDDED
+59 DSNVTFTIFDDED
-73 EDREESSFEAPVL
+73 EDREESSFEAQIL

-106 LNREQ
+106 LTRDL
-111 EETVTD
+111 EETVTT

-130 NEDYED
+130 NDDEDD
-136 SLNEDNG
+136 LNEDNG
-143 FMFNNNQV
+143 FMFNSNQI
-151 LEPEDE
+151 LDSD
-157 EDEVGEEIPPKN
+157 DEVRDEIPPEN
-169 DVSDETADKNSTAQ
+169 DVNDETEDNSPTEE
-183 LNTSNSANPN
+183 SNSNAAANPSLN
-193 SYNFVTKSPE
+193 NVPTQLPEKVGTSPIQ
-203 ATPPSSLPV
+203 AG
-212 LPVQPDQVSTT
+212 QTT
-223 EATHDEV
+223 ETETSRSEV

-241 ILDRLPKGYDKN
+241 ILDRLPRGYDKN

-260 RHDLGYLDNPRDQYD
+260 RHDLGYLDNPKDQYD

-310 DRLKEAYNRVTKEP
+310 DRLKEAYNRVTKESL
-324 IDKIVESKTVTKI
+324 DKIVEGRTAAQI
-337 QQLTVKATQQ
+337 QQLVVKAAQQ
-347 KQNNQSDLNK
+347 KQNNQSDLSK

-390 SFNDQEEL
+390 NFNDQEEL

-416 KAEHVARNEEV
+416 KVERVARDEEV

-444 FDHAVRDN
+444 FDHAVRNN
-452 YDKNNNLFEKN
+452 YDKNNDLFEDN

-468 ERVQLAKEEIN
+468 EKVRLAKEQIN
-479 EQRRIDQEKAEERRQ
+479 QQKQLDQEKAEEKRQ

-549 PNVKITLNSDGK
+549 PNVKITLNNDGK
-561 DTKDISVPVPNIKG
+561 NALVPVPHVDG
-575 EIVDLDTTK
+575 EVVDLDDTK
-584 QTDPSNVTEPTE
+584 KNDAPIDSESNEEDSELKPETED
-596 ENAALDQENETNND
+596 NS
-610 KPKKH
+610 PKKR
-615 HYTSG
+615 HYKSE

-640 NRPNNEQ
+640 NHSNNEQ
-647 KAVVEQSSSHT
+647 KASIERSSS
-658 KQTSKS
+658 
-664 NSKQS
+664 NSHVKKNKQS
-669 NKKSDENDAVKKSK
+669 DKKSANEDIAKNKKPNAKSK
-683 SSAKPKVKAT
+683 TKSTP
-693 QTHLTRS
+693 THLTRS
-700 QAVLKQYRETKT
+700 QAVLKQYRETKN

-738 YANPIANLYSA
+738 YSNPIANLYSA
-749 IANEDKVQTREIWLN
+749 IANEDKAQTRDIWLS

>member
-1 MVGIKEGEKIMLLVT
+1 MLLVT

-45 ADTAVKD
+45 ADDAVKD
-52 YAKSLEA
+52 YAKTLEEA
-59 AGSNVAFTIFDDED
+59 DSNVTFTIFDDED
-73 EDREESSFEAPVL
+73 EDREESSFEAQIL

-106 LNREQ
+106 LTRDQ
-111 EETVTD
+111 EETVTT

-130 NEDYED
+130 NDDEDD
-136 SLNEDNG
+136 LNVDNG
-143 FMFNNNQV
+143 FMFNSNQI
-151 LEPEDE
+151 LDSD
-157 EDEVGEEIPPKN
+157 DEVRDEIPPEN
-169 DVSDETADKNSTAQ
+169 DVNDETEDNSPTEE
-183 LNTSNSANPN
+183 SNSNAAANPSLN
-193 SYNFVTKSPE
+193 NVPTQLPEKVGASPIQ
-203 ATPPSSLPV
+203 AG
-212 LPVQPDQVSTT
+212 QTT
-223 EATHDEV
+223 ETETSRSEV

-241 ILDRLPKGYDKN
+241 ILDRLPRGYDKN

-260 RHDLGYLDNPRDQYD
+260 RHDLGYLDNPKDQYD

-310 DRLKEAYNRVTKEP
+310 DRLKEAYNRVTKESL
-324 IDKIVESKTVTKI
+324 DKIVEDRTAAQI
-337 QQLTVKATQQ
+337 QQLVVKATHQ
-347 KQNNQSDLNK
+347 KQNNQSDLSK

-380 LEEKRNLALK
+380 LEEKRNIALK
-390 SFNDQEEL
+390 NFNDQEEL

-416 KAEHVARNEEV
+416 KVERVARDEEV

-444 FDHAVRDN
+444 FDHAVRNN
-452 YDKNNNLFEKN
+452 YDKNNDLFEDN

-468 ERVQLAKEEIN
+468 ERVRLAKEQIN
-479 EQRRIDQEKAEERRQ
+479 QQKQLDQEKAEEKRQ

-549 PNVKITLNSDGK
+549 PNVKITLNNDGK
-561 DTKDISVPVPNIKG
+561 NALVPVPHVDG
-575 EIVDLDTTK
+575 EVVDLDDTK
-584 QTDPSNVTEPTE
+584 KNDAPIDSESNEEDSELKPETED
-596 ENAALDQENETNND
+596 NS
-610 KPKKH
+610 PKKR
-615 HYTSG
+615 HYKSE

-640 NRPNNEQ
+640 NHSNNEQ
-647 KAVVEQSSSHT
+647 KASIERSSSNSHVKKNKQSSS
-658 KQTSKS
+658 
-664 NSKQS
+664 KQS
-669 NKKSDENDAVKKSK
+669 DKKSANEDIAKNKKPNAKSK
-683 SSAKPKVKAT
+683 TKSTP
-693 QTHLTRS
+693 THLTRS
-700 QAVLKQYRETKT
+700 QAVLKQYRETKN

-738 YANPIANLYSA
+738 YSNPIASLYSA
-749 IANEDKVQTREIWLN
+749 IANEDKAQTRDIWLS

>member
-1 MVGIKEGEKIMLLVT
+1 MVGVKEGEKIMLLVT

-45 ADTAVKD
+45 ADDAVKD
-52 YAKSLEA
+52 YAKSLEEA
-59 AGSNVAFTIFDDED
+59 DSNVTFTIFDDED
-73 EDREESSFEAPVL
+73 EDREESSFEAQIL

-106 LNREQ
+106 LTRDQ
-111 EETVTD
+111 EETVTT

-130 NEDYED
+130 SDDEED
-136 SLNEDNG
+136 LNKDNG
-143 FMFNNNQV
+143 FMFNNNQI
-151 LEPEDE
+151 LDSD
-157 EDEVGEEIPPKN
+157 DEVRDEIPPEN
-169 DVSDETADKNSTAQ
+169 DVNDETEDNSPTEE
-183 LNTSNSANPN
+183 SNSNAATNPSLN
-193 SYNFVTKSPE
+193 NVPTQLPE
-203 ATPPSSLPV
+203 EVDALPI
-212 LPVQPDQVSTT
+212 QAGQTT
-223 EATHDEV
+223 ETETSRSEV

-241 ILDRLPKGYDKN
+241 ILDRLPRGYDKN

-260 RHDLGYLDNPRDQYD
+260 RHDLGYLDNPKDQYD

-310 DRLKEAYNRVTKEP
+310 DRLKEAYNRVTKESL
-324 IDKIVESKTVTKI
+324 DKIVEGRTAAQI
-337 QQLTVKATQQ
+337 QQLVVKATQQ
-347 KQNNQSDLNK
+347 KQNNQSDLSK

-390 SFNDQEEL
+390 NFNDQEEL

-416 KAEHVARNEEV
+416 KVERVARDEEV

-444 FDHAVRDN
+444 FDHAVRNN
-452 YDKNNNLFEKN
+452 YDKNNDLFEDN

-468 ERVQLAKEEIN
+468 EKVRLAKEQIN
-479 EQRRIDQEKAEERRQ
+479 QQKQLDQEKAEEKRQ

-549 PNVKITLNSDGK
+549 PNVKITLNNDGK
-561 DTKDISVPVPNIKG
+561 NALVPVPHVDG
-575 EIVDLDTTK
+575 EIVDLDDTK
-584 QTDPSNVTEPTE
+584 KNDAPIDSESNEEDSELKPETED
-596 ENAALDQENETNND
+596 NS
-610 KPKKH
+610 PKKH
-615 HYTSG
+615 HYKSE

-640 NRPNNEQ
+640 NHSNNEQ
-647 KAVVEQSSSHT
+647 KASIERSSSNSHVKKNKQSSS
-658 KQTSKS
+658 
-664 NSKQS
+664 KQS
-669 NKKSDENDAVKKSK
+669 AKKDIAKNQKTNAKSK
-683 SSAKPKVKAT
+683 TKSTPT
-693 QTHLTRS
+693 YLTRS
-700 QAVLKQYRETKT
+700 QAILKQYRETKT

-738 YANPIANLYSA
+738 YSNPIASLYSA
-749 IANEDKVQTREIWLN
+749 IANEDKAQTRDIWLS

>member
-1 MVGIKEGEKIMLLVT
+1 MVGVKEGEKIMLLVT

-45 ADTAVKD
+45 ADDAVKD
-52 YAKSLEA
+52 YAKSLEEA
-59 AGSNVAFTIFDDED
+59 DSNVTFTIFDDED
-73 EDREESSFEAPVL
+73 EDREESSFEAQIL

-106 LNREQ
+106 LTRDQ
-111 EETVTD
+111 EETVTT

-130 NEDYED
+130 SDDEED
-136 SLNEDNG
+136 LNKDNG
-143 FMFNNNQV
+143 FMFNNNQI
-151 LEPEDE
+151 LDSD
-157 EDEVGEEIPPKN
+157 DEVRDEIPPEN
-169 DVSDETADKNSTAQ
+169 DVNDETEDNSPTEE
-183 LNTSNSANPN
+183 SNSNAATNPSLN
-193 SYNFVTKSPE
+193 NVPTQLPE
-203 ATPPSSLPV
+203 EVDALPI
-212 LPVQPDQVSTT
+212 QAGQTT
-223 EATHDEV
+223 ETETSRSEV

-241 ILDRLPKGYDKN
+241 ILDRLPRGYDKN

-260 RHDLGYLDNPRDQYD
+260 RHDLGYLDNPKDQYD

-310 DRLKEAYNRVTKEP
+310 DRLKEAYNRVTKESL
-324 IDKIVESKTVTKI
+324 DKIVEDRTAAQI
-337 QQLTVKATQQ
+337 QQLVVKATQQ
-347 KQNNQSDLNK
+347 KQNNQSDLSK

-380 LEEKRNLALK
+380 LEEKRNIALK
-390 SFNDQEEL
+390 NFNDQEEL

-416 KAEHVARNEEV
+416 KVERVARDEEV

-444 FDHAVRDN
+444 FDHAVRNN
-452 YDKNNNLFEKN
+452 YDKNNDLFEDN

-468 ERVQLAKEEIN
+468 EKVRLAKEQIN
-479 EQRRIDQEKAEERRQ
+479 QQKLLDQEKAEEKRQ

-549 PNVKITLNSDGK
+549 PNVKITLNNDGK
-561 DTKDISVPVPNIKG
+561 NALVPVPHVDG
-575 EIVDLDTTK
+575 EVVDLDDTK
-584 QTDPSNVTEPTE
+584 KNDAPIDSESNEEDSELKPETED
-596 ENAALDQENETNND
+596 NS
-610 KPKKH
+610 PKKR
-615 HYTSG
+615 HYKSE

-640 NRPNNEQ
+640 NHSNNEQ
-647 KAVVEQSSSHT
+647 KASIERSSSNSHVKKNKQSSS
-658 KQTSKS
+658 
-664 NSKQS
+664 KQS
-669 NKKSDENDAVKKSK
+669 DKKSANEDIAKNKKPNAKSK
-683 SSAKPKVKAT
+683 TKSTP
-693 QTHLTRS
+693 THLTRS

-738 YANPIANLYSA
+738 YSNPIASLYSA
-749 IANEDKVQTREIWLN
+749 IANEDKAQTRDIWLS

>member
-1 MVGIKEGEKIMLLVT
+1 MVGVKEGEKIMLLVT

-45 ADTAVKD
+45 ADDAVKD
-52 YAKSLEA
+52 YAKSLEEA
-59 AGSNVAFTIFDDED
+59 DSNVTFTIFDDED
-73 EDREESSFEAPVL
+73 EDREESSFEAQIL

-106 LNREQ
+106 LTRDQ
-111 EETVTD
+111 EETVTT

-130 NEDYED
+130 SDDEED
-136 SLNEDNG
+136 LNKDNG
-143 FMFNNNQV
+143 FMFNNNQI
-151 LEPEDE
+151 LDSD
-157 EDEVGEEIPPKN
+157 DEVRDEIPPEN
-169 DVSDETADKNSTAQ
+169 DVNDETEDNSPTEE
-183 LNTSNSANPN
+183 SNSNAATNPSLN
-193 SYNFVTKSPE
+193 NVPTQLPE
-203 ATPPSSLPV
+203 EVDALPI
-212 LPVQPDQVSTT
+212 QAGQTT
-223 EATHDEV
+223 ETETSRSEV

-241 ILDRLPKGYDKN
+241 ILDRLPRGYDKN

-260 RHDLGYLDNPRDQYD
+260 RHDLGYLDNPKDQYD

-310 DRLKEAYNRVTKEP
+310 DRLKEAYNRVTKESL
-324 IDKIVESKTVTKI
+324 DKIVEDRTAAQI
-337 QQLTVKATQQ
+337 QQLVVKATHQ
-347 KQNNQSDLNK
+347 KQNNQSDLSK

-380 LEEKRNLALK
+380 LEEKRNIALK
-390 SFNDQEEL
+390 NFNDQEEL

-416 KAEHVARNEEV
+416 KVERVARDEEV

-444 FDHAVRDN
+444 FDHAVRNN
-452 YDKNNNLFEKN
+452 YDKNNDLFEDN

-468 ERVQLAKEEIN
+468 EKVRLAKEQIN
-479 EQRRIDQEKAEERRQ
+479 QQKLLDQEKAEEKRQ

-549 PNVKITLNSDGK
+549 PNVKITLNNDGK
-561 DTKDISVPVPNIKG
+561 NALVPVPHVDG
-575 EIVDLDTTK
+575 EIVDLDDTK
-584 QTDPSNVTEPTE
+584 KNDAPIDSESNEEDSELKPETED
-596 ENAALDQENETNND
+596 NS
-610 KPKKH
+610 PKKH
-615 HYTSG
+615 HYKSE

-640 NRPNNEQ
+640 NHSNNEQ
-647 KAVVEQSSSHT
+647 KASIERSSSNSHVKKNKQSSS
-658 KQTSKS
+658 
-664 NSKQS
+664 KQS
-669 NKKSDENDAVKKSK
+669 DKKSANEDIAKNKKPNAKSK
-683 SSAKPKVKAT
+683 TKSTPT
-693 QTHLTRS
+693 YLTRS
-700 QAVLKQYRETKT
+700 QAILKQYRETKT

-738 YANPIANLYSA
+738 YSNPIASLYSA
-749 IANEDKVQTREIWLN
+749 IANEDKAQTRDIWLS

>member
-1 MVGIKEGEKIMLLVT
+1 MLLVT

-45 ADTAVKD
+45 ADDAVKD
-52 YAKSLEA
+52 YAKSLEEA
-59 AGSNVAFTIFDDED
+59 DSNVTFTIFDDED
-73 EDREESSFEAPVL
+73 EDREESSFEAQIL

-106 LNREQ
+106 LTRDQ
-111 EETVTD
+111 EETVTT

-130 NEDYED
+130 SDDEED
-136 SLNEDNG
+136 LNKDNG
-143 FMFNNNQV
+143 FMFNNNQI
-151 LEPEDE
+151 LDSD
-157 EDEVGEEIPPKN
+157 DEVRDEIPPEN
-169 DVSDETADKNSTAQ
+169 DETEDNSPTEE
-183 LNTSNSANPN
+183 SNSNAATNPSLN
-193 SYNFVTKSPE
+193 NVPTQLPE
-203 ATPPSSLPV
+203 EVDALPI
-212 LPVQPDQVSTT
+212 QAGQTT
-223 EATHDEV
+223 ETETSRSEV

-241 ILDRLPKGYDKN
+241 ILDRLPRGYDKN

-260 RHDLGYLDNPRDQYD
+260 RHDLGYLDNPKDQYD

-310 DRLKEAYNRVTKEP
+310 DRLKEAYNRVTKESL
-324 IDKIVESKTVTKI
+324 DKIVEDRTAAQI
-337 QQLTVKATQQ
+337 QQLVVKATQQ
-347 KQNNQSDLNK
+347 KQNNQSDLSK
-357 LKENKALELKTNDE
+357 LKENKALELNTNDE

-380 LEEKRNLALK
+380 LEEKRNIALK
-390 SFNDQEEL
+390 NFNDQEEL

-416 KAEHVARNEEV
+416 KVERVARDEEV

-444 FDHAVRDN
+444 FDHAVRNN
-452 YDKNNNLFEKN
+452 YDKNNDLFEDN

-468 ERVQLAKEEIN
+468 EKVRLAKEQIN
-479 EQRRIDQEKAEERRQ
+479 QQKLLDQEKAEEKRQ

-549 PNVKITLNSDGK
+549 PNVKITLNNDGK
-561 DTKDISVPVPNIKG
+561 NALVPVPHVDG
-575 EIVDLDTTK
+575 EVVDLDDTK
-584 QTDPSNVTEPTE
+584 KNDAPIDSESNEEDSELKPETED
-596 ENAALDQENETNND
+596 NS
-610 KPKKH
+610 PKKR
-615 HYTSG
+615 HYKSE

-640 NRPNNEQ
+640 NHSNNEQ
-647 KAVVEQSSSHT
+647 KASIERSSSNSHVKKNKQSSS
-658 KQTSKS
+658 
-664 NSKQS
+664 KQS
-669 NKKSDENDAVKKSK
+669 DKKSANEDIAKNKKPNAKSK
-683 SSAKPKVKAT
+683 TKSTPT
-693 QTHLTRS
+693 YLTRS
-700 QAVLKQYRETKT
+700 QAVLKQYRETKN

-738 YANPIANLYSA
+738 YSNPIANLYSA
-749 IANEDKVQTREIWLN
+749 IANEDKAQTRDIWLS

>member
-1 MVGIKEGEKIMLLVT
+1 MVGVKEGEKIMLLVT

-45 ADTAVKD
+45 ADDAVKD
-52 YAKSLEA
+52 YAKTLEEA
-59 AGSNVAFTIFDDED
+59 DSNVTFTIFDDED
-73 EDREESSFEAPVL
+73 EDREESSFEAQIL

-106 LNREQ
+106 LTRDQ
-111 EETVTD
+111 EETVTT

-130 NEDYED
+130 NDDEDD
-136 SLNEDNG
+136 LNEDNG
-143 FMFNNNQV
+143 FMFNSNQILDSDDAV
-151 LEPEDE
+151 RD
-157 EDEVGEEIPPKN
+157 EIPPEN
-169 DVSDETADKNSTAQ
+169 DVNDETEDNSPTEE
-183 LNTSNSANPN
+183 SNSNAAANPSLN
-193 SYNFVTKSPE
+193 NVPTQLPEKVGASPIQ
-203 ATPPSSLPV
+203 AG
-212 LPVQPDQVSTT
+212 QTT
-223 EATHDEV
+223 ETETSRSEV

-241 ILDRLPKGYDKN
+241 ILDRLPRGYDKN

-260 RHDLGYLDNPRDQYD
+260 RHDLGYLDNPKDQYD

-310 DRLKEAYNRVTKEP
+310 DRLKEAYNRVTKESL
-324 IDKIVESKTVTKI
+324 DKIVEGRTAAQI
-337 QQLTVKATQQ
+337 QQLVVKATQQ
-347 KQNNQSDLNK
+347 KQNNQSDLSK

-390 SFNDQEEL
+390 NFNDQEEL

-416 KAEHVARNEEV
+416 KVERVARDEEV

-444 FDHAVRDN
+444 FDHAVRNN
-452 YDKNNNLFEKN
+452 YDKNNDLFEDN

-468 ERVQLAKEEIN
+468 EKVRLAKEQIN
-479 EQRRIDQEKAEERRQ
+479 QQKQLDQEKAEEKRQ

-549 PNVKITLNSDGK
+549 PNVKITLNNDGK
-561 DTKDISVPVPNIKG
+561 NALVPVPHVDG
-575 EIVDLDTTK
+575 EIVDLDDTK
-584 QTDPSNVTEPTE
+584 KNDAPIDSESNEEDSELKPETED
-596 ENAALDQENETNND
+596 NS
-610 KPKKH
+610 PKKR
-615 HYTSG
+615 HYKSE

-640 NRPNNEQ
+640 NHSNNEQ
-647 KAVVEQSSSHT
+647 KASIERSSSNSHVKKNKQSSS
-658 KQTSKS
+658 
-664 NSKQS
+664 KQS
-669 NKKSDENDAVKKSK
+669 DKKSANEDIAKNKKPNAKSK
-683 SSAKPKVKAT
+683 TKSTP
-693 QTHLTRS
+693 THLTRS

-738 YANPIANLYSA
+738 YSNPIANLYSA
-749 IANEDKVQTREIWLN
+749 IANEDRAQTREIWLS

>member
-1 MVGIKEGEKIMLLVT
+1 MLLVT

-45 ADTAVKD
+45 ADDAVKD
-52 YAKSLEA
+52 YAKSLEEA
-59 AGSNVAFTIFDDED
+59 DSNVTFTIFDDED
-73 EDREESSFEAPVL
+73 EDREESSFEAQIL

-106 LNREQ
+106 LTRDQ
-111 EETVTD
+111 EETVTT

-130 NEDYED
+130 SDDEED
-136 SLNEDNG
+136 LNKDNG
-143 FMFNNNQV
+143 FMFNNNQI
-151 LEPEDE
+151 LDSD
-157 EDEVGEEIPPKN
+157 DEVRDEIPPEN
-169 DVSDETADKNSTAQ
+169 DVNDETEDNSPTEE
-183 LNTSNSANPN
+183 SNSNAATNPSLN
-193 SYNFVTKSPE
+193 NVPTQLPE
-203 ATPPSSLPV
+203 EVDALPI
-212 LPVQPDQVSTT
+212 QAGQTT
-223 EATHDEV
+223 ETETSRSEV

-241 ILDRLPKGYDKN
+241 ILDRLPRGYDKN

-260 RHDLGYLDNPRDQYD
+260 RHDLGYLDNPKDQYD

-310 DRLKEAYNRVTKEP
+310 DRLKEAYNRVTKESL
-324 IDKIVESKTVTKI
+324 DKIVEDRTAAQI
-337 QQLTVKATQQ
+337 QQLAVKATHQ
-347 KQNNQSDLNK
+347 KQNNQSDLSK

-390 SFNDQEEL
+390 NFNDQEEL

-416 KAEHVARNEEV
+416 KVERVARDEEV

-444 FDHAVRDN
+444 FDHAVRNN
-452 YDKNNNLFEKN
+452 YDKNNDLFEDN

-468 ERVQLAKEEIN
+468 ERVRLAKEQIN
-479 EQRRIDQEKAEERRQ
+479 QQKQLDQEKAEEKRQ

-549 PNVKITLNSDGK
+549 PNVKITLNNDGK
-561 DTKDISVPVPNIKG
+561 NALVPVPHVDG
-575 EIVDLDTTK
+575 EVVDLDDTK
-584 QTDPSNVTEPTE
+584 KNDAPIDSESNEEDSELKPETED
-596 ENAALDQENETNND
+596 NS
-610 KPKKH
+610 PKKR
-615 HYTSG
+615 HYKSE

-640 NRPNNEQ
+640 NHSNNEQ
-647 KAVVEQSSSHT
+647 KASIERSSSNSHVKKNKQSSS
-658 KQTSKS
+658 
-664 NSKQS
+664 KQS
-669 NKKSDENDAVKKSK
+669 DKKSANEDIAKNKKPNAKSK
-683 SSAKPKVKAT
+683 TKSTP
-693 QTHLTRS
+693 THLTRS
-700 QAVLKQYRETKT
+700 QAVLKQYRETKN

-738 YANPIANLYSA
+738 YSNPIASLYSA
-749 IANEDKVQTREIWLN
+749 IANEDKAQTRDIWLS